1 MALYLGQTTESHASV
16 EALDGIER
24 RSIVSCRI
32 DSSRADIAARESR
45 DVDSVHGGLFYERA
59 FSFRF
64 VFQGERPSEQ
74 IPGMSKYW
82 LNVALLRVVLPL
94 VLAGCSI
101 WRPVGLSVVYLA
113 LMLYSPHVP
122 IPDAKTMVG
131 HTGHYLKTCI
141 GLSFL
146 TATSQFTFHVVLLA
160 LPAYGHFLHN
170 CELMEVVFRHIGF
183 VKLNQASSWEI
194 FFWLTPELIVLPTSV
209 AVYFLCRFLSQKSVV
224 DEEEDASLHR
234 NAEVPIKNADGTAK
248 IINFLG
254 RIGTYVVLASLC
266 IAASLKPSI
275 EGGFYFLVFLG
286 AATWWACN
294 KELRKGF
301 AVLCRIV
308 MAVVILHILALLTY
322 QNQVPQELI
331 PVNSTWQRYF
341 ALTPVYRTN
350 CTDPR
355 NVKYADNAN
364 WSIYGYCLRLFWLY
378 YVLALQARFLS
389 EKPKPIVNS
398 SFSPADERTP
408 LMRFGSGRTGL
419 LQDSTGSVIVQD
431 SHQDDNIQM
440 QSLSEAAPDE
450 QSGIIEHIIMAVYSI
465 FQLIIDS
472 SYLATN
478 IIMMTWSIMYHS
490 WTTFA
495 LLLWALVL
503 WMVPNKRVSM
513 MKWSPFI
520 VTYAMLLLLVQY
532 IYSMDLTEEE
542 LPTKINGITVAEI
555 GFIKADQLSRW
566 HLVVKCLFI
575 SMFWITMRQYTAER
589 TRQRRSSALRD
600 MVAPLH
606 VSVSTATTA
615 MNHEAPEIKSKF
627 MKDVGI
633 VLKKLLTKFW
643 IAVVAIMLF
652 ISGITGERMTVF
664 RIIYMSLFL
673 VLVITFQ
680 ISWTVWR
687 KMMYSFWIT
696 VIGYSVIMLILV
708 YTYQFHNFPKYWNY
722 LHIDEDLQKDIGLE
736 KYETKDLFV
745 RLLTP
750 TFFVIITVLQIH
762 YFHKDFLDVTDIEK
776 FGPEEI
782 PRVERSSLGHSPIS
796 TMPMSSPGEAFLVE
810 EDKTSVYSLRQ
821 LKQMSKLERVA
832 LFHKLVK
839 HVWNIYNYT
848 WLFLEIHMQKIIF
861 VSVMIFCVND
871 VCAINFV
878 FVLIT
883 VVIINSRRNVQICTA
898 NTIAAVIALLMV
910 AKMLYQI
917 QYIDHN
923 NWNVNCTRV
932 SPENQTQYG
941 SNNTMYNIAE
951 WFGIKKAE
959 PGQLAKLLKGYIGIL
974 VVTTFRKIIRIRQCF
989 HRKVH
994 NEPLDTPQIMFP
1006 SITREDADKGVPQCL
1021 KFLFNYGFYKFGM
1034 EVCLIGIVAL
1044 IGTRLDFYSVLY
1056 SMWLLLFFPL
1066 KRKTVSKI
1074 WPFFKIFAI
1083 ILIPVQYS
1091 FIVAPPT
1098 WFCIEYPWSESKTL
1112 RGLQE
1117 WMYLPDP
1124 DFPPNARKL
1133 MCDFILLMMI
1143 VRQSLVFQIE
1153 ERSTASGRE
1162 FPAGH
1167 NYSVYQNME
1176 KPNFVNPVKDYVSH
1190 IHSWLD
1196 IVKRGVLISLMWIT
1210 LSIMFLAGTEKNN
1223 LFSLGY
1229 LIGAFVFL
1237 WQGSD
1242 FYLRPVK
1249 TILRWWNLLIGYNV
1263 IVIFIKALLQGVG
1276 CVLID
1281 QLQVLTCPLIQLFGI
1296 TCLRKF
1302 QSEGDI
1308 PLEKFDCEVPQEDIG
1323 MVWDGLC
1330 FGFLLFQK
1338 RLFKSYYFFHIVDET
1353 KAMSILASRGAELLE
1368 ELHQKRIEVQE
1379 SVEKNVLQK
1388 LKFKMDKI
1396 KANQRKIQGPSYR
1409 EPQIHAVG
1417 AAPLARSSSESS
1429 CVSSG
1434 HTPPQGYQTPID
1446 EDEDKPPPLTPRAA
1460 SLLQAPTPN
1469 SAVMTVSLEGYLE
1482 PTRISFGSPPSSELN
1497 PRGPSPDETFPVFS
1511 PPPYDRGPRDR
1522 SLTSS
1527 IRHRRQSSFI
1537 GPPWMNGLQ
1546 TPRQSIVSITSRSP
1560 QSHHTYTLYPG
1571 TRPLYKV
1578 RAPKTNREAI
1588 RSGDYYMF
1596 DDLDD
1601 DDVTD
1606 LIPDTE
1612 SEKQEAKKRREDEK
1626 RGRRMTISELMNT
1639 LIKTDIEIA
1648 THVAMY
1654 GGTEKDALRL
1664 RRRSEPLTR
1673 KKSSMSYLS
1682 ARSETDTAVATDGGD
1697 KTSLTSADIE
1707 TEEKDTSTAEQDKTP
1722 EPTDDEYGE
1731 DKKADEKK
1739 TEEDEQKVS
1748 IGTYLKF
1755 LVVMINSTLTSMTRY
1770 LNRFSRDYRYIRKV
1784 LTKEKKVLKAK
1795 PDFRM
1800 GMRLGINQM
1809 WQPIPLMKGSSSG
1822 NTEESYDAGEGP
1834 SQSRPQEQSAL
1845 FSEISPI
1852 QHEDEGGQLSE
1863 VDQPPIIQLLASI
1876 WFGIL
1881 AHSCLLCY
1889 FMVFLHQIK
1898 NASVLSTPLP
1908 LMVFCWGSLTIPRPS
1923 KTFWVTLI
1931 AYTEA
1936 IVIVKCIFQLEVL
1949 PWNREASPNNPLFTP
1964 RIIGVERKHNYALWD
1979 LLLLLMVFFHRFMLK
1994 SLGQWTSPTLKPRKI
2009 IPSTLTVVPLKLPR
2023 PENRGQG
2030 ESTSLED
2037 EEAVV
2042 KTPRGRTLSLAAG
2055 QGESAQATDEY
2066 EKLVTVQGEVSP
2078 MQEEFNKA
2086 MNMTVKKYKEPM
2098 KNFFEK
2104 ILSPHGKEKTNV
2116 YAYMFLC
2123 DFFNFLLLIFGFS
2136 AFGTQQGDGG
2146 VTAYLQE
2153 NRVPMPFLLMLL
2165 LQFALIVIDRA
2176 LFLKKS
2182 IVGKLIFHY
2191 FLIFGVHVWMFFIL
2205 PSVTERQFN
2214 ERLPP
2219 QFWYMVKCFYL
2230 LLAAY
2235 QLRQG
2240 YPTRILGNFLCKK
2253 YSIVNYVLFKG
2264 FMLVPFLFELRAV
2277 MDWIWTDT
2285 SMTIMD
2291 WFKME
2296 DIFAN
2301 IYQIKCMR
2309 GVEADFPQPRGVKK
2323 QQMSKYLVGGGAL
2336 FFMIGLIWF
2345 PLLLFALGGTVGV
2358 SNLPYD
2364 VSMKIRIGPYEP
2376 IYSMSAQSSSIIGY
2390 TEADFVKFS
2399 NLYARDRPAVTFL
2412 ENYIHSDVAA
2422 VRLSGFS
2429 RKLWSISPPDLER
2442 LITELEDNSTTVV
2455 VHVEWTVSRK
2465 TDAKDATGITTK
2477 VRDIKL
2483 PPYEN
2488 NEFNPVRRTLADML
2502 SSKESMVHNGT
2513 IMLQHAFPKFLKVT
2527 GRTINL
2533 VPQLMRMPRW
2543 LDDNI
2548 EEEDHNYLHRNI
2560 SLHLSTDADCC
2571 ARQKWWIVKEV
2582 CNDTLYDQLLKR
2594 VPLNNCTYIMMFL
2607 FNDKTFP
2614 EGLSFISGFGI
2625 LGLYTTA
2632 VIVISQMMR
2641 KIVSDMAPK
2650 IMFDDLPYVDRIL
2663 RLCLDIYLVRE
2674 SGELCLEE
2682 DLFAKLI
2689 FLYRSP
2695 ETLIRWTRPP
2705 EEGERTDNEDQDDAD
2720 EDAAAAR
2727 GESNV

>member
-1 MALYLGQTTESHASV
+1 
-16 EALDGIER
+16 
-24 RSIVSCRI
+24 
-32 DSSRADIAARESR
+32 
-45 DVDSVHGGLFYERA
+45 
-59 FSFRF
+59 
-64 VFQGERPSEQ
+64 
-74 IPGMSKYW
+74 MSTYW
-82 LNVALLRVVLPL
+82 LNVALLRVVLPV
-94 VLAGCSI
+94 VLTGCII
-101 WRPVGLSVVYLA
+101 WRPVGLSLVYLA

-122 IPDAKTMVG
+122 IPDAKTMAG

-146 TATSQFTFHVVLLA
+146 TTTSQFTFHIVLLA
-160 LPAYGHFLHN
+160 LPTYGHFLQN
-170 CELMEVVFRHIGF
+170 CESMEVIFRHIGF
-183 VKLNQASSWEI
+183 VRLDSASVWEI
-194 FFWLTPELIVLPTSV
+194 FFWLTPELIILPTSTII
-209 AVYFLCRFLSQKSVV
+209 YFFCRFLSQTRVI
-224 DEEEDASLHR
+224 DEEDDASLNRH
-234 NAEVPIKNADGTAK
+234 NKASKKNADGTAK

-266 IAASLKPSI
+266 ITAALKPSV

-308 MAVVILHILALLTY
+308 MFVVVLHILALLTY

-341 ALTPVYRTN
+341 ALTPIYQTN
-350 CTDPR
+350 CSNPR
-355 NVKYADNAN
+355 DVWYTNDAN
-364 WSIYGYCLRLFWLY
+364 WLIYGYSLRLFWLY
-378 YVLALQARFLS
+378 FVLALQSQFLS
-389 EKPKPIVNS
+389 EKPNVAFTNEAFQAKKVKRLSGKLENLDTPLSRHVSIRRRTPSQRWQSARRKARKPIVNS
-398 SFSPADERTP
+398 SYPPVDERTP

-431 SHQDDNIQM
+431 GHQDDSIQM
-440 QSLSEAAPDE
+440 QSFSEAAPDE
-450 QSGIIEHIIMAVYSI
+450 QSGIIEHIVMAVYSI
-465 FQLIIDS
+465 FQLILNS

-503 WMVPNKRVSM
+503 WMVPNKRASM
-513 MKWSPFI
+513 MKCSPFI
-520 VTYAMLLLLVQY
+520 VFYAMLLLLAQF

-542 LPTKINGITVAEI
+542 LPTEVNGINMSEI
-555 GFIKADQLSRW
+555 GFSKANRLSRW

-589 TRQRRSSALRD
+589 SRQRRSSALRD

-652 ISGITGERMTVF
+652 ICGITGERMTVF

-680 ISWTVWR
+680 VSWTVWR
-687 KMMYSFWIT
+687 KMMYPFWLT

-708 YTYQFHNFPKYWNY
+708 YTYQFHNFPEYWNY
-722 LHIDEDLQKDIGLE
+722 LHIDKNLQMDIGLE

-762 YFHKDFLDVTDIEK
+762 YFHKDFLEVTNIER
-776 FGPEEI
+776 FGTEES
-782 PRVERSSLGHSPIS
+782 PRDKRSSLGHSPIL
-796 TMPMSSPGEAFLVE
+796 TIPPSSPGDVFLVE
-810 EDKTSVYSLRQ
+810 EDKEPTYTLGQ
-821 LKQMSKLERVA
+821 LKQMSKLERLA
-832 LFHKLVK
+832 LFRKIVEHIL
-839 HVWNIYNYT
+839 NFYNYT

-861 VSVMIFCVND
+861 ISVILFCVND

-878 FVLIT
+878 FV
-883 VVIINSRRNVQICTA
+883 VIAVTMINSRRNAQICTV
-898 NTIAAVIALLMV
+898 NVIAAIISLLMV
-910 AKMLYQI
+910 GKMLYQI
-917 QYIDHN
+917 QYIDHS
-923 NWNVNCTRV
+923 NWNVQCPGYAEDTLK
-932 SPENQTQYG
+932 QYG
-941 SNNTMYNIAE
+941 TNNTVYNIAE
-951 WFGIKKAE
+951 WFGIKKAQ
-959 PGQLAKLLKGYIGIL
+959 PGQLAELLKGYIGIL
-974 VVTTFRKIIRIRQCF
+974 VVTTLRKIIRIRQCF
-989 HRKVH
+989 YRKAH
-994 NEPLDTPQIMFP
+994 GEPLDTPQIMFP
-1006 SITREDADKGVPQCL
+1006 SITRETADKGLPECL
-1021 KFLFNYGFYKFGM
+1021 KFLFNYGFYKFGV
-1034 EVCLIGIVAL
+1034 EFCLIGIVAL

-1056 SMWLLLFFPL
+1056 SIWLLLFFSL
-1066 KRKTVSKI
+1066 KRTTISKI

-1083 ILIPVQYS
+1083 ILLPIQYS
-1091 FIVAPPT
+1091 FVVAPPF
-1098 WFCIEYPWSESKTL
+1098 WLCIDYPWHNSETL
-1112 RGLQE
+1112 RRLQE
-1117 WMYLPDP
+1117 WMYFPDP
-1124 DFPPNARKL
+1124 DFPPNPRKL
-1133 MCDFILLMMI
+1133 ICDFILLMMI
-1143 VRQSLVFQIE
+1143 VRQSLVFRIE
-1153 ERSTASGRE
+1153 QRNSVSGID

-1196 IVKRGVLISLMWIT
+1196 IVKRGVLMSLMWIT
-1210 LSIMFLAGTEKNN
+1210 LSIMFLAGTERTN

-1242 FYLRPVK
+1242 FYLRPVN
-1249 TILRWWNLLIGYNV
+1249 TILKWWNFLIGYNV
-1263 IVIFIKALLQGVG
+1263 VVIFSKALLQGVG
-1276 CVLID
+1276 CVLIK
-1281 QLQVLTCPLIQLFGI
+1281 QLHMLACPLIQLFGI

-1302 QSEGDI
+1302 RSSVTDMV
-1308 PLEKFDCEVPQEDIG
+1308 LDKFECEVPREDIG

-1330 FGFLLFQK
+1330 FGFLLLQK

-1368 ELHQKRIEVQE
+1368 ELHQNRIDIQDN
-1379 SVEKNVLQK
+1379 VEKNVLQK

-1409 EPQIHAVG
+1409 EPQTHKV
-1417 AAPLARSSSESS
+1417 
-1429 CVSSG
+1429 
-1434 HTPPQGYQTPID
+1434 D
-1446 EDEDKPPPLTPRAA
+1446 
-1460 SLLQAPTPN
+1460 
-1469 SAVMTVSLEGYLE
+1469 
-1482 PTRISFGSPPSSELN
+1482 
-1497 PRGPSPDETFPVFS
+1497 
-1511 PPPYDRGPRDR
+1511 
-1522 SLTSS
+1522 
-1527 IRHRRQSSFI
+1527 
-1537 GPPWMNGLQ
+1537 
-1546 TPRQSIVSITSRSP
+1546 
-1560 QSHHTYTLYPG
+1560 TLYPG
-1571 TRPLYKV
+1571 TRPLYRV

-1612 SEKQEAKKRREDEK
+1612 SEKREAESRREIEK

-1664 RRRSEPLTR
+1664 RRRSVPLTR

-1682 ARSETDTAVATDGGD
+1682 ARSEIDTAVTTDAGD
-1697 KTSLTSADIE
+1697 KTSIASADIV
-1707 TEEKDTSTAEQDKTP
+1707 TEEKDASIAEPEKTP
-1722 EPTDDEYGE
+1722 VPSDDEYRE
-1731 DKKADEKK
+1731 DKPDEKV
-1739 TEEDEQKVS
+1739 EEDEEGENVPMS
-1748 IGTYLKF
+1748 TYFKF
-1755 LVVMINSTLTSMTRY
+1755 FVVMINSTLTSMTKY

-1784 LTKEKKVLKAK
+1784 LTKEKMLLKAK

-1809 WQPIPLMKGSSSG
+1809 WQPIPLLKKGSANG

-1834 SQSRPQEQSAL
+1834 SQPQTQEQRKSSTLTVPHIRILAPSLERGLDMSSSSTL
-1845 FSEISPI
+1845 FSEISPV
-1852 QHEDEGGQLSE
+1852 QHDDEGGELSE
-1863 VDQPPIIQLLASI
+1863 VDQPPIIQLMASI
-1876 WFGIL
+1876 WFGVL

-1949 PWNREASPNNPLFTP
+1949 PWNRDAAPNNPLFTP
-1964 RIIGVERKHNYALWD
+1964 RIMGVERKHNYALWD

-1994 SLGQWTSPTLKPRKI
+1994 SLGQWTSPSLKPRKI
-2009 IPSTLTVVPLKLPR
+2009 IPSNLTIVSSKPP
-2023 PENRGQG
+2023 PEDKGQG
-2030 ESTSLED
+2030 ESVSRQNEAGDDAHVRTPKGRILNLNVTGEGEHIQTID
-2037 EEAVV
+2037 EH
-2042 KTPRGRTLSLAAG
+2042 
-2055 QGESAQATDEY
+2055 
-2066 EKLVTVQGEVSP
+2066 EKLVVVQGEEIHP
-2078 MQEEFNKA
+2078 LNEDFNKA
-2086 MNMTVKKYKEPM
+2086 MNMTVKKYAEPM
-2098 KNFFEK
+2098 KHFFEK
-2104 ILSPHGKEKTNV
+2104 ILSTTGKEKTNV

-2191 FLIFGVHVWMFFIL
+2191 CLIFGVHIWMFFIL

-2219 QFWYMVKCFYL
+2219 QIWYMVKCFYL

-2240 YPTRILGNFLCKK
+2240 YPTRILGNFLCKN

-2376 IYSMSAQSSSIIGY
+2376 IYSMSAQSSSIIEY
-2390 TEADFVKFS
+2390 TQNDFERFAH
-2399 NLYARDRPAVTFL
+2399 LYTRDRSAVTFL

-2429 RKLWSISPPDLER
+2429 RKLWSISPPDLDR
-2442 LITELEDNSTTVV
+2442 LIAELEDNSTTVV
-2455 VHVEWTVSRK
+2455 VRVEWTVSRK
-2465 TDAKDATGITTK
+2465 TDAKDASGITTK
-2477 VRDIKL
+2477 IRNIRLRPFVND
-2483 PPYEN
+2483 
-2488 NEFNPVRRTLADML
+2488 EFNPVRRTLANML
-2502 SSKESMVHNGT
+2502 SSDESTVHNGT
-2513 IMLQHAFPKFLKVT
+2513 ITLEHAFPKFLKVT
-2527 GRTINL
+2527 GRTTDV

-2543 LDDNI
+2543 IDEEEAEEDDN
-2548 EEEDHNYLHRNI
+2548 NLYRNI
-2560 SLHLSTDADCC
+2560 SIHLSTDADCC
-2571 ARQKWWIVKEV
+2571 ARQKWWVVREV
-2582 CNDTLYDQLLKR
+2582 CNDSLYDQLLNR
-2594 VPLNNCTYIMMFL
+2594 VPLNDCKYIMMFL

-2705 EEGERTDNEDQDDAD
+2705 EEGERTDNEDQDEVD
-2720 EDAAAAR
+2720 EDTAPQR
-2727 GESNV
+2727 GESRDASRRE

>member
-1 MALYLGQTTESHASV
+1 
-16 EALDGIER
+16 
-24 RSIVSCRI
+24 
-32 DSSRADIAARESR
+32 
-45 DVDSVHGGLFYERA
+45 
-59 FSFRF
+59 
-64 VFQGERPSEQ
+64 
-74 IPGMSKYW
+74 MSKYW

-94 VLAGCSI
+94 VLTGCTI
-101 WRPVGLSVVYLA
+101 WRPVGLSLVYLV
-113 LMLYSPHVP
+113 LTLYAPHVP
-122 IPDAKTMVG
+122 IPDSRTMAG
-131 HTGHYLKTCI
+131 HTGHYLKSCI

-146 TATSQFTFHVVLLA
+146 ATTIQVTFHIVLLA
-160 LPAYGHFLHN
+160 APSLRPFFQSCKL
-170 CELMEVVFRHIGF
+170 LEVIFRHIGL
-183 VKLNQASSWEI
+183 VKLISASVWEI
-194 FFWLTPELIVLPTSV
+194 FFWLVPDLIVLPASIV
-209 AVYFLCRFLSQKSVV
+209 VYLICRSLTQKPVP
-224 DEEEDASLHR
+224 DEEDDSSLHR
-234 NAEVPIKNADGTAK
+234 NTEASKKTVDGTVK

-266 IAASLKPSI
+266 ITASLKPSV

-301 AVLCRIV
+301 AILCRLV
-308 MAVVILHILALLTY
+308 MVVVTLHILALITY
-322 QNQVPQELI
+322 QNQLPQELL

-341 ALTPVYRTN
+341 ALTPIYQTN
-350 CTDPR
+350 CTDAK
-355 NVKYADNAN
+355 NVEYTEDAD
-364 WSIYGYCLRLFWLY
+364 WLIYGYFLRLFWLY
-378 YVLALQARFLS
+378 YVLALQSQFLS
-389 EKPKPIVNS
+389 KKPKPNVIS
-398 SFSPADERTP
+398 SYPPADERTP

-431 SHQDDNIQM
+431 GHQDDNIQM
-440 QSLSEAAPDE
+440 QSLTAPDE

-465 FQLIIDS
+465 FQLIINS

-503 WMVPNKRVSM
+503 WMVPNKRASM
-513 MKWSPFI
+513 MKCSPFI
-520 VTYAMLLLLVQY
+520 VFYAMFLLLVQY
-532 IYSMDLTEEE
+532 VYSMDLTEEE
-542 LPTKINGITVAEI
+542 LPTEVNGINMSEI
-555 GFIKADQLSRW
+555 GFSKADQLSRW

-633 VLKKLLTKFW
+633 LLKRLLTKFW

-652 ISGITGERMTVF
+652 ICGITGERMTVF

-687 KMMYSFWIT
+687 KMMYPFWLT
-696 VIGYSVIMLILV
+696 VIGYSVVMLILV
-708 YTYQFHNFPKYWNY
+708 YTYQFHNFPEYWNY
-722 LHIDEDLQKDIGLE
+722 LHIDENLQMDIGLE

-762 YFHKDFLDVTDIEK
+762 YFHKDFLKVTNIDK
-776 FGPEEI
+776 FGTDES
-782 PRVERSSLGHSPIS
+782 PRVERSSLGHSPILA
-796 TMPMSSPGEAFLVE
+796 MPTSSPGEIFLVE
-810 EDKTSVYSLRQ
+810 EEKETVYTLGQ
-821 LKQMSKLERVA
+821 LKHMSRLERIA
-832 LFHKLVK
+832 LFHQIMEQL
-839 HVWNIYNYT
+839 WNLYNYT

-861 VSVMIFCVND
+861 ISVMLFCVND
-871 VCAINFV
+871 VCALNFV
-878 FVLIT
+878 FVLIL
-883 VVIINSRRNVQICTA
+883 VIMINSRRNVQICTA
-898 NTIAAVIALLMV
+898 NTIAAIIALLMV
-910 AKMLYQI
+910 VKMLYQI

-923 NWNVNCTRV
+923 NWNVNCTGHTR
-932 SPENQTQYG
+932 EGQDNYG

-959 PGQLAKLLKGYIGIL
+959 PGHLAELLKGYIGII
-974 VVTTFRKIIRIRQCF
+974 VVTTLRKIIRIRQCF
-989 HRKVH
+989 YRKAQ
-994 NEPLDTPQIMFP
+994 NEPLDTPQVMFP

-1021 KFLFNYGFYKFGM
+1021 KFLFNYGFYKFGV
-1034 EVCLIGIVAL
+1034 EFCLIGIVAL

-1056 SMWLLLFFPL
+1056 SIWLLLFFSL
-1066 KRKTVSKI
+1066 KRRTISKI
-1074 WPFFKIFAI
+1074 WPVFKFFGI
-1083 ILIPVQYS
+1083 ILLPVQYC
-1091 FIVAPPT
+1091 FVVAPPS
-1098 WFCIEYPWSESKTL
+1098 WLCIEYPWSESATL
-1112 RGLQE
+1112 RRFQE
-1117 WMYLPDP
+1117 WMYFPDP

-1133 MCDFILLMMI
+1133 MCDFILLLMV

-1153 ERSTASGRE
+1153 ERSTASGVE

-1167 NYSVYQNME
+1167 NYSVYNSME
-1176 KPNFVNPVKDYVSH
+1176 NPNFVNPVKDYVSH
-1190 IHSWLD
+1190 IHNWLD
-1196 IVKRGVLISLMWIT
+1196 IVKRGVLISLMWVT
-1210 LSIMFLAGTEKNN
+1210 LSIMFLAGTERTN

-1249 TILRWWNLLIGYNV
+1249 TILKWWNLLIGYNIV
-1263 IVIFIKALLQGVG
+1263 VIFSKALLQGVG
-1276 CVLID
+1276 CVLIK
-1281 QLQVLTCPLIQLFGI
+1281 QLHVLACPLIQLFGI

-1302 QSEGDI
+1302 RSSVSDI
-1308 PLEKFDCEVPQEDIG
+1308 ILEKFDCEVPPEDIG

-1368 ELHQKRIEVQE
+1368 ELHQKRIEIQE
-1379 SVEKNVLQK
+1379 NVEKNVLQK

-1409 EPQIHAVG
+1409 EPQTHKV
-1417 AAPLARSSSESS
+1417 
-1429 CVSSG
+1429 
-1434 HTPPQGYQTPID
+1434 D
-1446 EDEDKPPPLTPRAA
+1446 
-1460 SLLQAPTPN
+1460 
-1469 SAVMTVSLEGYLE
+1469 
-1482 PTRISFGSPPSSELN
+1482 
-1497 PRGPSPDETFPVFS
+1497 
-1511 PPPYDRGPRDR
+1511 
-1522 SLTSS
+1522 
-1527 IRHRRQSSFI
+1527 
-1537 GPPWMNGLQ
+1537 
-1546 TPRQSIVSITSRSP
+1546 
-1560 QSHHTYTLYPG
+1560 TLYPG
-1571 TRPLYKV
+1571 TRPLYRV
-1578 RAPKTNREAI
+1578 RVPKTNREAI

-1612 SEKQEAKKRREDEK
+1612 SEKKEAEERREAER

-1664 RRRSEPLTR
+1664 RRRSVPLTR

-1682 ARSETDTAVATDGGD
+1682 ARSETDTAVATDGAD
-1697 KTSLTSADIE
+1697 KTSITSGDIE
-1707 TEEKDTSTAEQDKTP
+1707 TEEKDATLPEPDKTP
-1722 EPTDDEYGE
+1722 RASDDEDKE
-1731 DKKADEKK
+1731 DKTDGKE
-1739 TEEDEQKVS
+1739 TEEEEKKVS
-1748 IGTYLKF
+1748 IGTYF
-1755 LVVMINSTLTSMTRY
+1755 TFVMVIVNSTLTSMTKY

-1809 WQPIPLMKGSSSG
+1809 WQPIPLMRKGSSSG
-1822 NTEESYDAGEGP
+1822 NTEDSHDAGEGP
-1834 SQSRPQEQSAL
+1834 SQPRPQGQSAL
-1845 FSEISPI
+1845 FSEISPV
-1852 QHEDEGGQLSE
+1852 QHDDEGGGLTE

-1949 PWNREASPNNPLFTP
+1949 PWNRDAAPNNPLFTP
-1964 RIIGVERKHNYALWD
+1964 RIMGVERKHNYALWD

-1994 SLGQWTSPTLKPRKI
+1994 SLGQWTSPSLKPRKI
-2009 IPSTLTVVPLKLPR
+2009 IPSNMTIVPSKHP

-2030 ESTSLED
+2030 EPVTLQN
-2037 EEAVV
+2037 EAGDGTRVR
-2042 KTPRGRTLSLAAG
+2042 TPRGRILNLHGVGEG
-2055 QGESAQATDEY
+2055 QNVQTSDEY
-2066 EKLVTVQGEVSP
+2066 EQLVAVRGEEVSP
-2078 MQEEFNKA
+2078 LNEEFNKA
-2086 MNMTVKKYKEPM
+2086 MNMTFNKYMEPM
-2098 KNFFEK
+2098 KNFFQK
-2104 ILSPHGKEKTNV
+2104 ILSPLGKEKTNV

-2182 IVGKLIFHY
+2182 ILGKLIFHY
-2191 FLIFGVHVWMFFIL
+2191 FLIFGVHIWMFFIL
-2205 PSVTERQFN
+2205 PSVTERRFN

-2219 QFWYMVKCFYL
+2219 QIWYMVKCFYL

-2285 SMTIMD
+2285 SMSIMD

-2364 VSMKIRIGPYEP
+2364 VSMRIRIGPYEP
-2376 IYSMSAQSSSIIGY
+2376 IYSMSAQSSSIIEYSDSDY
-2390 TEADFVKFS
+2390 TRFT
-2399 NLYARDRPAVTFL
+2399 NLYTRDRPAVTFL

-2465 TDAKDATGITTK
+2465 TDAKDASGITTK
-2477 VRDIKL
+2477 VQDIKL
-2483 PPYEN
+2483 PPFEN
-2488 NEFNPVRRTLADML
+2488 DEFNPVRQTLANML
-2502 SSKESMVHNGT
+2502 SSNNSTVHNGT
-2513 IMLQHAFPKFLKVT
+2513 ITLQYAFPKFLKVT
-2527 GRTINL
+2527 GRTTVV

-2543 LDDNI
+2543 LDDEV
-2548 EEEDHNYLHRNI
+2548 EEEDVNRLFRNI
-2560 SLHLSTDADCC
+2560 SLHLSTDAECC

-2582 CNDTLYDQLLKR
+2582 CNDTLYDQLLSR
-2594 VPLNNCTYIMMFL
+2594 VPLNDCKYIMMFL

-2705 EEGERTDNEDQDDAD
+2705 EEGEKTDNEDQDDAE
-2720 EDAAAAR
+2720 EDNTGQGR
-2727 GESNV
+2727 ESREISL

>member
-1 MALYLGQTTESHASV
+1 
-16 EALDGIER
+16 
-24 RSIVSCRI
+24 
-32 DSSRADIAARESR
+32 
-45 DVDSVHGGLFYERA
+45 
-59 FSFRF
+59 
-64 VFQGERPSEQ
+64 
-74 IPGMSKYW
+74 MSKYW

-94 VLAGCSI
+94 VLTGCII
-101 WRPVGLSVVYLA
+101 WRPVGLSLVYLA

-122 IPDAKTMVG
+122 VPDAKTMAG

-146 TATSQFTFHVVLLA
+146 TAVSQLTFHIVLLA

-170 CELMEVVFRHIGF
+170 CESMEMIFRHIGF
-183 VKLNQASSWEI
+183 VRLDSASAWEI
-194 FFWLTPELIVLPTSV
+194 FFWLTPELIVLPTSIM
-209 AVYFLCRFLSQKSVV
+209 VYLICRFLSRRNVT
-224 DEEEDASLHR
+224 DEEDDASLHR
-234 NAEVPIKNADGTAK
+234 NAEAAKKSADSTAK

-266 IAASLKPSI
+266 ITAALKPSV

-301 AVLCRIV
+301 AILCRVV
-308 MAVVILHILALLTY
+308 MVIVILHILALLSY

-341 ALTPVYRTN
+341 ALSPVYQTN

-355 NVKYADNAN
+355 DVEYTTDAN
-364 WSIYGYCLRLFWLY
+364 WLIYGYFLRLFWLY
-378 YVLALQARFLS
+378 YVLALQSQFLS
-389 EKPKPIVNS
+389 KKPNVAFTNEAFQAKKVKRLSGKLENLDTPLSRHVSIRR
-398 SFSPADERTP
+398 RTP
-408 LMRFGSGRTGL
+408 SQRWQSARRKARLMRFGSGRTGL

-431 SHQDDNIQM
+431 GHQDDNIQM
-440 QSLSEAAPDE
+440 QSLSEATPDE

-465 FQLIIDS
+465 FQLIINS

-495 LLLWALVL
+495 LLLWALIL
-503 WMVPNKRVSM
+503 WMVPNKRASM
-513 MKWSPFI
+513 MKCSPFI
-520 VTYAMLLLLVQY
+520 VIYAMLLLLVQY

-542 LPTKINGITVAEI
+542 LPTKINGISVSEI
-555 GFIKADQLSRW
+555 GFSKSEQLSRW

-606 VSVSTATTA
+606 VSVSTATAA

-633 VLKKLLTKFW
+633 LLKKLLTKFW

-673 VLVITFQ
+673 VLIITFQ

-687 KMMYSFWIT
+687 KMMYTFWIT

-708 YTYQFHNFPKYWNY
+708 YTYQFHNFPEYWNY

-736 KYETKDLFV
+736 IYETKDLFV

-762 YFHKDFLDVTDIEK
+762 YFHKDFLEVTDIEK
-776 FGPEEI
+776 FGTEES
-782 PRVERSSLGHSPIS
+782 PRIERSSLGHSPIL
-796 TMPMSSPGEAFLVE
+796 TMPPSSPGEVFLVE
-810 EDKTSVYSLRQ
+810 EEKEHIYSLRQ
-821 LKQMSKLERVA
+821 LKEMSKLERLQLLHNVMQQ
-832 LFHKLVK
+832 LL
-839 HVWNIYNYT
+839 NLYNYT
-848 WLFLEIHMQKIIF
+848 WLFFEIHMQKIIF
-861 VSVMIFCVND
+861 ISVMIFCVND

-878 FVLIT
+878 FVLIL
-883 VVIINSRRNVQICTA
+883 VIMINSRRNVQICTA
-898 NTIAAVIALLMV
+898 NTIAAIIAILMV
-910 AKMLYQI
+910 VKMLYQI

-923 NWNVNCTRV
+923 NWNINCTKFP
-932 SPENQTQYG
+932 SENQTQYG

-951 WFGIKKAE
+951 WFGIKKGE
-959 PGQLAKLLKGYIGIL
+959 PGHLAELLKGYIGIL
-974 VVTTFRKIIRIRQCF
+974 VVTTLRKIIRIRQCF
-989 HRKVH
+989 YRKAH
-994 NEPLDTPQIMFP
+994 SKPLDTPQVMFP

-1021 KFLFNYGFYKFGM
+1021 KFLFNYGFYKFGV
-1034 EVCLIGIVAL
+1034 EFCLIGIVAL

-1056 SMWLLLFFPL
+1056 SIWLLLFFSL
-1066 KRKTVSKI
+1066 RRKAISRI
-1074 WPFFKIFAI
+1074 WPFFKFFGI
-1083 ILIPVQYS
+1083 ILLPIQYS
-1091 FIVAPPT
+1091 FVVAPPS

-1133 MCDFILLMMI
+1133 MCDFILLMMV

-1153 ERSTASGRE
+1153 ERSTATNRE

-1167 NYSVYQNME
+1167 NYSVYENME
-1176 KPNFVNPVKDYVSH
+1176 KPNFINPVKDYVSH
-1190 IHSWLD
+1190 IHCWLD
-1196 IVKRGVLISLMWIT
+1196 IIKRGVLISLMWVT
-1210 LSIMFLAGTEKNN
+1210 LSIMFLAGTERTN

-1249 TILRWWNLLIGYNV
+1249 TILKWWNLLIGYNV
-1263 IVIFIKALLQGVG
+1263 VVIFSKALLQGVG
-1276 CVLID
+1276 CVLIE
-1281 QLQVLTCPLIQLFGI
+1281 QLQVLACPLIQLFGI

-1302 QSEGDI
+1302 RSSVSDI
-1308 PLEKFDCEVPQEDIG
+1308 VLEKLDCEVPQEDIG

-1330 FGFLLFQK
+1330 FGFLLLQK

-1368 ELHQKRIEVQE
+1368 ELHQKRIEIQE
-1379 SVEKNVLQK
+1379 NVEKNVLQK

-1409 EPQIHAVG
+1409 EPQIHAV
-1417 AAPLARSSSESS
+1417 
-1429 CVSSG
+1429 
-1434 HTPPQGYQTPID
+1434 D
-1446 EDEDKPPPLTPRAA
+1446 
-1460 SLLQAPTPN
+1460 
-1469 SAVMTVSLEGYLE
+1469 
-1482 PTRISFGSPPSSELN
+1482 
-1497 PRGPSPDETFPVFS
+1497 
-1511 PPPYDRGPRDR
+1511 
-1522 SLTSS
+1522 
-1527 IRHRRQSSFI
+1527 
-1537 GPPWMNGLQ
+1537 
-1546 TPRQSIVSITSRSP
+1546 
-1560 QSHHTYTLYPG
+1560 TLYPG
-1571 TRPLYKV
+1571 TRPLYRV
-1578 RAPKTNREAI
+1578 RAPKTNREAV

-1612 SEKQEAKKRREDEK
+1612 SEKKEAEKRHEAEK
-1626 RGRRMTISELMNT
+1626 RGRRMTISE
-1639 LIKTDIEIA
+1639 A
-1648 THVAMY
+1648 A
-1654 GGTEKDALRL
+1654 
-1664 RRRSEPLTR
+1664 
-1673 KKSSMSYLS
+1673 
-1682 ARSETDTAVATDGGD
+1682 D
-1697 KTSLTSADIE
+1697 KTSLASADTE
-1707 TEEKDTSTAEQDKTP
+1707 TDEKDAAAAERDKTP
-1722 EPTDDEYGE
+1722 VPTDDEYGE
-1731 DKKADEKK
+1731 DKPDEKEE
-1739 TEEDEQKVS
+1739 TQEDEQKVS
-1748 IGTYLKF
+1748 IATYFKF
-1755 LVVMINSTLTSMTRY
+1755 IIVMVNSTLTSMTKY

-1784 LTKEKKVLKAK
+1784 LTKEKKVLKTK

-1800 GMRLGINQM
+1800 GMRLGITQI
-1809 WQPIPLMKGSSSG
+1809 WQPIPVMKQGSTNG
-1822 NTEESYDAGEGP
+1822 NAEESYDAGEGP
-1834 SQSRPQEQSAL
+1834 NQPRPQEERKSSSLMVPHIRILAPSLERGLDISSSSSL
-1845 FSEISPI
+1845 FSEISPV
-1852 QHEDEGGQLSE
+1852 QHDDEGGALSE

-1876 WFGIL
+1876 WFGVL

-1923 KTFWVTLI
+1923 KTFWITLI

-1949 PWNREASPNNPLFTP
+1949 PWNRDAAPNNPLFTP
-1964 RIIGVERKHNYALWD
+1964 RIMGVERKHNYALWD

-1994 SLGQWTSPTLKPRKI
+1994 SLGQWTSPSLKPRKI
-2009 IPSTLTVVPLKLPR
+2009 IPSTLTVVPAKPPP

-2030 ESTSLED
+2030 ESASLQ
-2037 EEAVV
+2037 EEEGGSTVR
-2042 KTPRGRTLSLAAG
+2042 TPKGATLNLRAAG
-2055 QGESAQATDEY
+2055 EGENAQATNEY
-2066 EKLVTVQGEVSP
+2066 EKLVAVQGEEISP
-2078 MQEEFNKA
+2078 MNEEFNKA
-2086 MNMTVKKYKEPM
+2086 MNMTVNKYKEPM
-2098 KNFFEK
+2098 KDFFQK
-2104 ILSPHGKEKTNV
+2104 ILSPVSKEKTNV

-2191 FLIFGVHVWMFFIL
+2191 FLIFGVHIWMFFIL

-2219 QFWYMVKCFYL
+2219 QIWYMVKCFYL

-2253 YSIVNYVLFKG
+2253 YSIVNYVLFKV

-2309 GVEADFPQPRGVKK
+2309 GVETDFPQPRGVKK
-2323 QQMSKYLVGGGAL
+2323 KQMSKYLIGGGAL

-2376 IYSMSAQSSSIIGY
+2376 IYSMSAQSSSIIEY
-2390 TEADFVKFS
+2390 DETDFTRFS

-2429 RKLWSISPPDLER
+2429 RKLWSISPPDLDR

-2455 VHVEWTVSRK
+2455 IHVEWTVSRK
-2465 TDAKDATGITTK
+2465 TDAKDASGITTQ

-2488 NEFNPVRRTLADML
+2488 NEFNPVRRTLANML
-2502 SSKESMVHNGT
+2502 SSNDSTVHNGT
-2513 IMLQHAFPKFLKVT
+2513 ITLQYAFPKFLKVT
-2527 GRTINL
+2527 GRTTDV
-2533 VPQLMRMPRW
+2533 VPQLMRMPKW
-2543 LDDNI
+2543 LDDNV
-2548 EEEDHNYLHRNI
+2548 EEDDENHLYRDV

-2594 VPLNNCTYIMMFL
+2594 VPLNNCKYIMMFL

-2641 KIVSDMAPK
+2641 KVVSDMAPK

-2705 EEGERTDNEDQDDAD
+2705 EEGERTDNEDQDDVD
-2720 EDAAAAR
+2720 EDAVAPR
-2727 GESNV
+2727 GESRDVSRRE

>member
-1 MALYLGQTTESHASV
+1 
-16 EALDGIER
+16 
-24 RSIVSCRI
+24 
-32 DSSRADIAARESR
+32 
-45 DVDSVHGGLFYERA
+45 
-59 FSFRF
+59 
-64 VFQGERPSEQ
+64 
-74 IPGMSKYW
+74 MSKYW

-94 VLAGCSI
+94 VLTGCII
-101 WRPVGLSVVYLA
+101 WRPVGLSLVYLA

-122 IPDAKTMVG
+122 VPDAKTMAG

-146 TATSQFTFHVVLLA
+146 TAVSQLTFHIVLLA
-160 LPAYGHFLHN
+160 LPTYGHFLHN
-170 CELMEVVFRHIGF
+170 CESMEMIFRHIGF
-183 VKLNQASSWEI
+183 VRLDSASAWEI
-194 FFWLTPELIVLPTSV
+194 FFWLTPELIVLPTSIM
-209 AVYFLCRFLSQKSVV
+209 VYLICRFLSRKNVT
-224 DEEEDASLHR
+224 DEEDDASLHR
-234 NAEVPIKNADGTAK
+234 NAEAAKKSADSTAK

-266 IAASLKPSI
+266 ITAALKPSV

-301 AVLCRIV
+301 AILCRIV
-308 MAVVILHILALLTY
+308 MVVVILHILALLSY

-341 ALTPVYRTN
+341 ALSPVYQTN

-355 NVKYADNAN
+355 DVEYTTDAD
-364 WSIYGYCLRLFWLY
+364 WLIYGYFLRLFWLY
-378 YVLALQARFLS
+378 YVLALQSQFLS
-389 EKPKPIVNS
+389 KKPNVAFTNEAFQAKKVKRLSGKLENLDTPLSRHVSIRR
-398 SFSPADERTP
+398 RTP
-408 LMRFGSGRTGL
+408 SQRWQSARRKARLMRFGSGRTGL

-431 SHQDDNIQM
+431 GHQDDNIQM
-440 QSLSEAAPDE
+440 QSLSEATPDE

-465 FQLIIDS
+465 FQLIINS

-495 LLLWALVL
+495 LLLWALIL
-503 WMVPNKRVSM
+503 WMVPNKRASM
-513 MKWSPFI
+513 MKCSPFI
-520 VTYAMLLLLVQY
+520 VIYAMLLLLVQY

-542 LPTKINGITVAEI
+542 LPTKINGISVSEI
-555 GFIKADQLSRW
+555 GFSKSEQLSRW

-606 VSVSTATTA
+606 VSVSTATAA

-633 VLKKLLTKFW
+633 LLKKLLTKFW

-673 VLVITFQ
+673 VLIITFQ

-687 KMMYSFWIT
+687 KMMYTFWIT

-708 YTYQFHNFPKYWNY
+708 YTYQFHNFPEYWNY

-736 KYETKDLFV
+736 IYETKDLFV

-762 YFHKDFLDVTDIEK
+762 YFHKDFLEVTDIEK
-776 FGPEEI
+776 FGTEES
-782 PRVERSSLGHSPIS
+782 PRVERSSLGHSPIL
-796 TMPMSSPGEAFLVE
+796 TMPPSSPGEVFLVE
-810 EDKTSVYSLRQ
+810 EEKEHIYSLRQ
-821 LKQMSKLERVA
+821 LKEMSKLERLQ
-832 LFHKLVK
+832 LFHKVIQQFL
-839 HVWNIYNYT
+839 NFYNYT

-878 FVLIT
+878 FVLIL
-883 VVIINSRRNVQICTA
+883 VIMINSRRNVQICTA
-898 NTIAAVIALLMV
+898 NTIAAIIAILMV
-910 AKMLYQI
+910 VKMLYQI

-923 NWNVNCTRV
+923 NWNINCTKFP
-932 SPENQTQYG
+932 SENQTQYG

-951 WFGIKKAE
+951 WFGIKKGE
-959 PGQLAKLLKGYIGIL
+959 PGHLAELLKGYIGIL
-974 VVTTFRKIIRIRQCF
+974 VVTTLRKIIRIRQCF
-989 HRKVH
+989 YRKAH
-994 NEPLDTPQIMFP
+994 SEPLDTPQVMFP

-1021 KFLFNYGFYKFGM
+1021 KFLFNYGFYKFGV
-1034 EVCLIGIVAL
+1034 EFCLIGIVAL

-1056 SMWLLLFFPL
+1056 SIWLLLFFSL
-1066 KRKTVSKI
+1066 RRKAISRI
-1074 WPFFKIFAI
+1074 WPFFKFFGI
-1083 ILIPVQYS
+1083 ILLPIQYS
-1091 FIVAPPT
+1091 FVVAPPS

-1133 MCDFILLMMI
+1133 MCDFILLMMV

-1153 ERSTASGRE
+1153 ERSTATNRE

-1167 NYSVYQNME
+1167 NYSVYENME

-1190 IHSWLD
+1190 IHCWLD
-1196 IVKRGVLISLMWIT
+1196 IIKRGVLISLMWVT
-1210 LSIMFLAGTEKNN
+1210 LSIMFLAGTERTN

-1249 TILRWWNLLIGYNV
+1249 TILKWWNLLIGYNV
-1263 IVIFIKALLQGVG
+1263 VVIFFKALLQGVG
-1276 CVLID
+1276 CVLIE
-1281 QLQVLTCPLIQLFGI
+1281 QLQVLACPLIQLFGI

-1302 QSEGDI
+1302 RSSVSDI
-1308 PLEKFDCEVPQEDIG
+1308 VLEKLDCEVPQEDIG

-1330 FGFLLFQK
+1330 FGFLLLQK

-1368 ELHQKRIEVQE
+1368 ELHQKRIEIQE
-1379 SVEKNVLQK
+1379 NVEKNVLQK

-1409 EPQIHAVG
+1409 EPQIHAV
-1417 AAPLARSSSESS
+1417 
-1429 CVSSG
+1429 
-1434 HTPPQGYQTPID
+1434 D
-1446 EDEDKPPPLTPRAA
+1446 
-1460 SLLQAPTPN
+1460 
-1469 SAVMTVSLEGYLE
+1469 
-1482 PTRISFGSPPSSELN
+1482 
-1497 PRGPSPDETFPVFS
+1497 
-1511 PPPYDRGPRDR
+1511 
-1522 SLTSS
+1522 
-1527 IRHRRQSSFI
+1527 
-1537 GPPWMNGLQ
+1537 
-1546 TPRQSIVSITSRSP
+1546 
-1560 QSHHTYTLYPG
+1560 TLYPG
-1571 TRPLYKV
+1571 TRPLYRV
-1578 RAPKTNREAI
+1578 RAPKTNREAV

-1612 SEKQEAKKRREDEK
+1612 SEKQEAEKRHEVEK

-1664 RRRSEPLTR
+1664 RRRSVPLTR

-1682 ARSETDTAVATDGGD
+1682 ARSETDTAVATDAAD
-1697 KTSLTSADIE
+1697 KTSLASADTE
-1707 TEEKDTSTAEQDKTP
+1707 TGEKDAAATERDKTP
-1722 EPTDDEYGE
+1722 VPTDDEYGE
-1731 DKKADEKK
+1731 DKPDEKQE
-1739 TEEDEQKVS
+1739 TQEDEQKVS
-1748 IGTYLKF
+1748 IATYFKF
-1755 LVVMINSTLTSMTRY
+1755 IIVMINSTLTSMTKY

-1784 LTKEKKVLKAK
+1784 LTKEKKVLKTK

-1800 GMRLGINQM
+1800 GMRLGITQI
-1809 WQPIPLMKGSSSG
+1809 WQPIPLMKQGS
-1822 NTEESYDAGEGP
+1822 
-1834 SQSRPQEQSAL
+1834 L
-1845 FSEISPI
+1845 FSEISPV
-1852 QHEDEGGQLSE
+1852 QHDDEGGALSE

-1923 KTFWVTLI
+1923 KTFWITLI

-1949 PWNREASPNNPLFTP
+1949 PWNRDAAPNNPLFTP
-1964 RIIGVERKHNYALWD
+1964 RIMGVERKHNYALWD

-1994 SLGQWTSPTLKPRKI
+1994 SLGQWTSPSLKPRKI
-2009 IPSTLTVVPLKLPR
+2009 IPSTLTAVPAKPPP

-2030 ESTSLED
+2030 ESVSLR
-2037 EEAVV
+2037 EEEGGSTVR
-2042 KTPRGRTLSLAAG
+2042 TPKGATLNLRAAG
-2055 QGESAQATDEY
+2055 EGENAQTTNEY
-2066 EKLVTVQGEVSP
+2066 EKLVAVQGEEINP
-2078 MQEEFNKA
+2078 TNEEFNKA
-2086 MNMTVKKYKEPM
+2086 MNMTVNKYKEPM
-2098 KNFFEK
+2098 KDFFQK
-2104 ILSPHGKEKTNV
+2104 ILSPVSKEKTNV

-2191 FLIFGVHVWMFFIL
+2191 FLIFGVHIWMFFIL

-2219 QFWYMVKCFYL
+2219 QIWYMVKCFYL

-2253 YSIVNYVLFKG
+2253 YSIVNYVLFKV

-2309 GVEADFPQPRGVKK
+2309 GVETDFPQPRGVKK

-2376 IYSMSAQSSSIIGY
+2376 IYSMSAQSSSIIEY
-2390 TEADFVKFS
+2390 DETDFTRFS

-2429 RKLWSISPPDLER
+2429 RKLWSISPPDLDR

-2455 VHVEWTVSRK
+2455 IHVEWTVSRK
-2465 TDAKDATGITTK
+2465 TDAKDASGITTQ

-2488 NEFNPVRRTLADML
+2488 NEFNPVRRTLANML
-2502 SSKESMVHNGT
+2502 SSNDSTVHNGT
-2513 IMLQHAFPKFLKVT
+2513 ITLQYAFPKFLKVT
-2527 GRTINL
+2527 GRTTDV
-2533 VPQLMRMPRW
+2533 VPQLMRMPKW
-2543 LDDNI
+2543 LDDNV
-2548 EEEDHNYLHRNI
+2548 EEEDENHLYRDV

-2594 VPLNNCTYIMMFL
+2594 VPLNDCKYIMMFL

-2705 EEGERTDNEDQDDAD
+2705 EEGERTDNEDQDDVD
-2720 EDAAAAR
+2720 EDAEAPR
-2727 GESNV
+2727 GESRDVSRRE

>member
-1 MALYLGQTTESHASV
+1 
-16 EALDGIER
+16 
-24 RSIVSCRI
+24 
-32 DSSRADIAARESR
+32 
-45 DVDSVHGGLFYERA
+45 
-59 FSFRF
+59 
-64 VFQGERPSEQ
+64 
-74 IPGMSKYW
+74 MSKYW
-82 LNVALLRVVLPL
+82 LNVALLRVVLPV
-94 VLAGCSI
+94 VLTGCII
-101 WRPVGLSVVYLA
+101 WRPVGLSLVYLA

-122 IPDAKTMVG
+122 IPDAKTMAG

-146 TATSQFTFHVVLLA
+146 TATSQITFHIVLLA
-160 LPAYGHFLHN
+160 LPTYGHFLQN
-170 CELMEVVFRHIGF
+170 CESMEVIFRHIGF
-183 VKLNQASSWEI
+183 VRLDSASVWEI

-209 AVYFLCRFLSQKSVV
+209 IVYFTCRFLSQTRVI
-224 DEEEDASLHR
+224 DEEHNASLHR
-234 NAEVPIKNADGTAK
+234 HNKASKKNVDGTAK

-266 IAASLKPSI
+266 ITAALKPSI

-301 AVLCRIV
+301 AVLCRFV
-308 MAVVILHILALLTY
+308 MFVVVLHIITLLSY

-350 CTDPR
+350 CSDPR
-355 NVKYADNAN
+355 DVRYTDDAD
-364 WSIYGYCLRLFWLY
+364 WLIYGYCLRLFWLY
-378 YVLALQARFLS
+378 YVLALQSQFLS
-389 EKPKPIVNS
+389 KKPAFQAKKVKRLSGKLENLDTPLSRHVSIRRRTPSQRWQSARRKARLIVNS
-398 SFSPADERTP
+398 SYPPVDERTP

-431 SHQDDNIQM
+431 GHQDDSIQM

-450 QSGIIEHIIMAVYSI
+450 QSGIIEHVIMAVYSI
-465 FQLIIDS
+465 FQLILNS

-503 WMVPNKRVSM
+503 WMVPNKRASM
-513 MKWSPFI
+513 MKCSPFI
-520 VTYAMLLLLVQY
+520 VCYAMLLLLMQF

-542 LPTKINGITVAEI
+542 LPTEINGINMSEI
-555 GFIKADQLSRW
+555 GFSKADRLSRW

-589 TRQRRSSALRD
+589 SNQRRSSALRD

-633 VLKKLLTKFW
+633 VLKNLLTKFW

-652 ISGITGERMTVF
+652 ICGITGERMTVF

-687 KMMYSFWIT
+687 KMMYPFWIT

-708 YTYQFHNFPKYWNY
+708 YTYQFHNFPEYWNY
-722 LHIDEDLQKDIGLE
+722 LHIDKNLQMDIGLE

-762 YFHKDFLDVTDIEK
+762 YFHKDFLEVTNIER
-776 FGPEEI
+776 FGTEES
-782 PRVERSSLGHSPIS
+782 PRDKRSSLGHSPIL
-796 TMPMSSPGEAFLVE
+796 TLPPSSPGDVFLVE
-810 EDKTSVYSLRQ
+810 EDKEPMYTLGQ
-821 LKQMSKLERVA
+821 LKQMSKLERLA
-832 LFHKLVK
+832 LFRKIVE
-839 HVWNIYNYT
+839 HVLNLYNYT

-861 VSVMIFCVND
+861 ISVMLFCVND

-878 FVLIT
+878 FV
-883 VVIINSRRNVQICTA
+883 VIAVTMINSRRNVQICTL
-898 NTIAAVIALLMV
+898 NVIAAIIALLMV
-910 AKMLYQI
+910 GKMLYQI

-923 NWNVNCTRV
+923 NWNVHCLTNV
-932 SPENQTQYG
+932 EDAVKQYG
-941 SNNTMYNIAE
+941 SNNTVYNIAE
-951 WFGIKKAE
+951 WFGIKKAQ
-959 PGQLAKLLKGYIGIL
+959 PGQLAELLKGYIGIL
-974 VVTTFRKIIRIRQCF
+974 VVTTLRKIIRIRQCF
-989 HRKVH
+989 YRKAH
-994 NEPLDTPQIMFP
+994 SEPLDTPQVMFP
-1006 SITREDADKGVPQCL
+1006 SVTRETADKGLPECL
-1021 KFLFNYGFYKFGM
+1021 KFLFNYGFYKFGV
-1034 EVCLIGIVAL
+1034 EFCLIGIVAL

-1056 SMWLLLFFPL
+1056 SIWLLLFFSL
-1066 KRKTVSKI
+1066 KRTTISRI
-1074 WPFFKIFAI
+1074 WPFFKLFAI
-1083 ILIPVQYS
+1083 ILLPVQYS
-1091 FIVAPPT
+1091 FVVAPPS
-1098 WFCIEYPWSESKTL
+1098 WLCIDYPWHNSETL
-1112 RGLQE
+1112 RRLQE
-1117 WMYLPDP
+1117 WMYFPDP
-1124 DFPPNARKL
+1124 DFPPNPRKL

-1143 VRQSLVFQIE
+1143 VRQSLVFRIE
-1153 ERSTASGRE
+1153 QRSSASGTD

-1176 KPNFVNPVKDYVSH
+1176 KPNFANPVKDYVSH
-1190 IHSWLD
+1190 IHCWLD
-1196 IVKRGVLISLMWIT
+1196 VVKRGVLMSLMWVT
-1210 LSIMFLAGTEKNN
+1210 LSIMFLAGTERTN

-1249 TILRWWNLLIGYNV
+1249 TILKWWNFLIGYNV
-1263 IVIFIKALLQGVG
+1263 IVIFSKALLQGVG
-1276 CVLID
+1276 CVLIK
-1281 QLQVLTCPLIQLFGI
+1281 QLHMLACPLIQLFGI

-1302 QSEGDI
+1302 RSSVTDMV
-1308 PLEKFDCEVPQEDIG
+1308 LDKFDCEVPREDIG

-1330 FGFLLFQK
+1330 FGFLLLQK

-1368 ELHQKRIEVQE
+1368 ELHQNRIDIQDN
-1379 SVEKNVLQK
+1379 VEKNVLQK

-1409 EPQIHAVG
+1409 EPQTHKVD
-1417 AAPLARSSSESS
+1417 S
-1429 CVSSG
+1429 
-1434 HTPPQGYQTPID
+1434 
-1446 EDEDKPPPLTPRAA
+1446 
-1460 SLLQAPTPN
+1460 
-1469 SAVMTVSLEGYLE
+1469 
-1482 PTRISFGSPPSSELN
+1482 
-1497 PRGPSPDETFPVFS
+1497 
-1511 PPPYDRGPRDR
+1511 
-1522 SLTSS
+1522 
-1527 IRHRRQSSFI
+1527 
-1537 GPPWMNGLQ
+1537 
-1546 TPRQSIVSITSRSP
+1546 
-1560 QSHHTYTLYPG
+1560 LYPG
-1571 TRPLYKV
+1571 TRPLYRV
-1578 RAPKTNREAI
+1578 RVPKTNREAI

-1612 SEKQEAKKRREDEK
+1612 SEKREAENRREAEK

-1664 RRRSEPLTR
+1664 RRRSVPLTR

-1682 ARSETDTAVATDGGD
+1682 ARSEIDTAVATDGGD
-1697 KTSLTSADIE
+1697 KTSITSADIE
-1707 TEEKDTSTAEQDKTP
+1707 TEEKDASIAEPEKTP
-1722 EPTDDEYGE
+1722 VPSDDEYGE
-1731 DKKADEKK
+1731 EDKRVEKEK
-1739 TEEDEQKVS
+1739 EDEEDENVS
-1748 IGTYLKF
+1748 VSTYFKF
-1755 LVVMINSTLTSMTRY
+1755 LVVMINSTLTSMTKY

-1784 LTKEKKVLKAK
+1784 LTKEKKLLKEK

-1809 WQPIPLMKGSSSG
+1809 WQPIPLLKKGSANG
-1822 NTEESYDAGEGP
+1822 NTEEPYDAGEGP
-1834 SQSRPQEQSAL
+1834 SQPRTPEQRKSSSLTVPHIRILAPSLERGLDMSSSSSL
-1845 FSEISPI
+1845 FSEISPV
-1852 QHEDEGGQLSE
+1852 QHDDEGGELSE
-1863 VDQPPIIQLLASI
+1863 VDQLPIIQLLASI
-1876 WFGIL
+1876 WFGVL

-1949 PWNREASPNNPLFTP
+1949 PWNRDAAPNNPLFTP
-1964 RIIGVERKHNYALWD
+1964 RIMGVERKHNYALWD

-1994 SLGQWTSPTLKPRKI
+1994 SLGQWTSPSLKPRKI
-2009 IPSTLTVVPLKLPR
+2009 IPSNLTIVPSRSP
-2023 PENRGQG
+2023 PEDKGQG
-2030 ESTSLED
+2030 ESVSRQNEAGDDSRVRTPKGRILNLNATGEGENVQSID
-2037 EEAVV
+2037 EH
-2042 KTPRGRTLSLAAG
+2042 
-2055 QGESAQATDEY
+2055 
-2066 EKLVTVQGEVSP
+2066 EKLVAVQGEEIHP
-2078 MQEEFNKA
+2078 LNEEFNKA
-2086 MNMTVKKYKEPM
+2086 MNMTVNKYAEPM
-2098 KNFFEK
+2098 KQFFEK
-2104 ILSPHGKEKTNV
+2104 ILSTTGKEKTNV

-2191 FLIFGVHVWMFFIL
+2191 CLIFGVHIWMFFIL

-2219 QFWYMVKCFYL
+2219 QMWYMVKCFYL

-2376 IYSMSAQSSSIIGY
+2376 IYSMSAQSSSIIEY
-2390 TEADFVKFS
+2390 TQSDFERFTH
-2399 NLYARDRPAVTFL
+2399 LYTRDRPAVTFL
-2412 ENYIHSDVAA
+2412 ENYINSDVAA

-2429 RKLWSISPPDLER
+2429 RKLWSISPPDLDR
-2442 LITELEDNSTTVV
+2442 LIAELEDNSTTVV

-2465 TDAKDATGITTK
+2465 TDAKDASGITTK

-2483 PPYEN
+2483 QPFVNE
-2488 NEFNPVRRTLADML
+2488 EFNPVRRTLANML
-2502 SSKESMVHNGT
+2502 SSDESTAHNGT
-2513 IMLQHAFPKFLKVT
+2513 ITLKHAFPKFLKVT
-2527 GRTINL
+2527 GRNTDV

-2543 LDDNI
+2543 LDD
-2548 EEEDHNYLHRNI
+2548 EEVEENDDHLYRNI

-2571 ARQKWWIVKEV
+2571 ARQKWWVVREV
-2582 CNDTLYDQLLKR
+2582 CNDSLYDQLLSR
-2594 VPLNNCTYIMMFL
+2594 VPQNDCKYIMMFL

-2705 EEGERTDNEDQDDAD
+2705 EEGERTDNEDQDEAE
-2720 EDAAAAR
+2720 EDTAVQR
-2727 GESNV
+2727 GESRDASRRE

>member
-1 MALYLGQTTESHASV
+1 M
-16 EALDGIER
+16 
-24 RSIVSCRI
+24 
-32 DSSRADIAARESR
+32 SR
-45 DVDSVHGGLFYERA
+45 
-59 FSFRF
+59 
-64 VFQGERPSEQ
+64 
-74 IPGMSKYW
+74 YW
-82 LNVALLRVVLPL
+82 LNVALIRVVLPI
-94 VLAGCSI
+94 VLAGCTI
-101 WRPVGLSVVYLA
+101 WRPVGLSLIYLA

-122 IPDAKTMVG
+122 IPDARTMAG

-146 TATSQFTFHVVLLA
+146 TAIIQFTFQIVFLA
-160 LPAYGHFLHN
+160 LPTEDHFLDKCN
-170 CELMEVVFRHIGF
+170 LMEVFFRHVGL
-183 VKLNQASSWEI
+183 VRLVNASVWEI
-194 FFWLTPELIVLPTSV
+194 FFWLAPELIVFPTSLIL
-209 AVYFLCRFLSQKSVV
+209 YFLCRFLSQSRVT
-224 DEEEDASLHR
+224 DEEDDASAHR
-234 NAEVPIKNADGTAK
+234 HAETTKKSADGTVK

-266 IAASLKPSI
+266 ITASLDPSV

-301 AVLCRIV
+301 AILCRLV
-308 MAVVILHILALLTY
+308 MVVVTLHILTLLSY
-322 QNQVPQELI
+322 QNQLPQELI

-341 ALTPVYRTN
+341 ALIPIYETN
-350 CTDPR
+350 CSNPR
-355 NVKYADNAN
+355 DVKYADNAD
-364 WSIYGYCLRLFWLY
+364 WLIYGYCLRLFWLY
-378 YVLALQARFLS
+378 FILALQSQFLS
-389 EKPKPIVNS
+389 KKPKPNVNS
-398 SFSPADERTP
+398 SLPPVDERTP

-431 SHQDDNIQM
+431 GHHDDSIQL
-440 QSLSEAAPDE
+440 QSLNEDE
-450 QSGIIEHIIMAVYSI
+450 QSGVIEHIIMAVYSI
-465 FQLIIDS
+465 FQLIINS

-503 WMVPNKRVSM
+503 WMVPNKRASM
-513 MKWSPFI
+513 MKCSPFI
-520 VTYAMLLLLVQY
+520 VFYAMLLLLVQY
-532 IYSMDLTEEE
+532 AFSMDLTEEE
-542 LPTKINGITVAEI
+542 LPTEINGIKISEI
-555 GFIKADQLSRW
+555 GFSKSDQLSCW

-575 SMFWITMRQYTAER
+575 SMFWITMRQYTAEQSQ
-589 TRQRRSSALRD
+589 QRRSSALRD

-615 MNHEAPEIKSKF
+615 MNHETPEIKSKF

-652 ISGITGERMTVF
+652 ICGITGEHMTVF

-680 ISWTVWR
+680 ISWTLWR
-687 KMMYSFWIT
+687 KMMYAFWLT

-708 YTYQFHNFPKYWNY
+708 YTYQFHNFQKYWSY
-722 LHIDEDLQKDIGLE
+722 LRIDENLQKDIGLV
-736 KYETKDLFV
+736 KYATKDLFV

-762 YFHKDFLDVTDIEK
+762 YFHRDFLDVTDIQK
-776 FGPEEI
+776 FGTDES
-782 PRVERSSLGHSPIS
+782 PRDRRSSLGHSPIL
-796 TMPMSSPGEAFLVE
+796 TMPPTSPGEVFLVD
-810 EDKTSVYSLRQ
+810 EDKDTMYTLRQ
-821 LKQMSKLERVA
+821 LKRMSKLERLA
-832 LFHKLVK
+832 LFRKAMK
-839 HVWNIYNYT
+839 HLWNFYNYT
-848 WLFLEIHMQKIIF
+848 WLFLEIHMQKVIF
-861 VSVMIFCVND
+861 LSVMLYCVND
-871 VCAINFV
+871 VCAINLV
-878 FVLIT
+878 FVVI
-883 VVIINSRRNVQICTA
+883 VVIMVNSRRNVQICTV
-898 NTIAAVIALLMV
+898 NVIAAVIAILMV
-910 AKMLYQI
+910 VKMLYQI

-923 NWNVNCTRV
+923 NWNVNCTKHV
-932 SPENQTQYG
+932 DDVQYQYG
-941 SNNTMYNIAE
+941 SNNTVYNIAE

-959 PGQLAKLLKGYIGIL
+959 PGHLAELLKGYIGIL
-974 VVTTFRKIIRIRQCF
+974 VVTTL
-989 HRKVH
+989 RKVIKVRQRFYRKALG
-994 NEPLDTPQIMFP
+994 EPLDTPQVMFP
-1006 SITREDADKGVPQCL
+1006 SITRENADRGVPECL
-1021 KFLFNYGFYKFGM
+1021 KFLFNYGFYKFGV
-1034 EVCLIGIVAL
+1034 EFCLIGIVAL

-1056 SMWLLLFFPL
+1056 SIWLLLFFSL
-1066 KRKTVSKI
+1066 NRKTVSKI

-1083 ILIPVQYS
+1083 ILLPVQYC
-1091 FIVAPPT
+1091 FVVAPPT
-1098 WFCIEYPWSESKTL
+1098 WFCIDYPWGASKTL

-1124 DFPPNARKL
+1124 DFPPNPRKL
-1133 MCDFILLMMI
+1133 MCDFVLLMMI
-1143 VRQSLVFQIE
+1143 ARQSLVFQIE
-1153 ERSTASGRE
+1153 QRSTATGTE
-1162 FPAGH
+1162 FAAGH

-1176 KPNFVNPVKDYVSH
+1176 KPNFVNPVRDYVSH

-1196 IVKRGVLISLMWIT
+1196 IIKRGALMSLMWIT
-1210 LSIMFLAGTEKNN
+1210 LSIMFLAGTERTN

-1249 TILRWWNLLIGYNV
+1249 AILRWWNFLIGYNV
-1263 IVIFIKALLQGVG
+1263 VVIFSKALLQGMG
-1276 CVLID
+1276 CVLVN
-1281 QLQVLTCPLIQLFGI
+1281 QVEALACPLIQLFGI

-1302 QSEGDI
+1302 RSSVSGIAAD
-1308 PLEKFDCEVPQEDIG
+1308 KYDCEVPREDIG

-1330 FGFLLFQK
+1330 FGFLLLQK
-1338 RLFKSYYFFHIVDET
+1338 RLFRSYYFFHIVDET

-1368 ELHQKRIEVQE
+1368 ELHQKRIETQE
-1379 SVEKNVLQK
+1379 NVEKNVLQK

-1409 EPQIHAVG
+1409 EPQTHKV
-1417 AAPLARSSSESS
+1417 
-1429 CVSSG
+1429 
-1434 HTPPQGYQTPID
+1434 D
-1446 EDEDKPPPLTPRAA
+1446 
-1460 SLLQAPTPN
+1460 
-1469 SAVMTVSLEGYLE
+1469 
-1482 PTRISFGSPPSSELN
+1482 
-1497 PRGPSPDETFPVFS
+1497 
-1511 PPPYDRGPRDR
+1511 
-1522 SLTSS
+1522 
-1527 IRHRRQSSFI
+1527 
-1537 GPPWMNGLQ
+1537 
-1546 TPRQSIVSITSRSP
+1546 
-1560 QSHHTYTLYPG
+1560 TLYPG
-1571 TRPLYKV
+1571 TRPLYRV
-1578 RAPKTNREAI
+1578 SAPKTNREAI

-1612 SEKQEAKKRREDEK
+1612 SEKREAERRREAEK

-1639 LIKTDIEIA
+1639 VIKTDIEIA

-1664 RRRSEPLTR
+1664 RRRSVPLTR

-1697 KTSLTSADIE
+1697 KTSLTSADDIE
-1707 TEEKDTSTAEQDKTP
+1707 TEEKDVSTAEPETKTP
-1722 EPTDDEYGE
+1722 EPSDDDEYGD
-1731 DKKADEKK
+1731 DKPEEKEK
-1739 TEEDEQKVS
+1739 TEEEEKKVS
-1748 IGTYLKF
+1748 ISTYFKF
-1755 LVVMINSTLTSMTRY
+1755 LMVMINSTLTSMTKY

-1784 LTKEKKVLKAK
+1784 LTKEKRVLKAK

-1809 WQPIPLMKGSSSG
+1809 WQPIPLMKKRSTNG
-1822 NTEESYDAGEGP
+1822 NAEESFDAGEGP
-1834 SQSRPQEQSAL
+1834 SQPRPQEQSTL
-1845 FSEISPI
+1845 FSQISPV
-1852 QHEDEGGQLSE
+1852 QHDDEGGGLSE

-1876 WFGIL
+1876 WFGVL

-1949 PWNREASPNNPLFTP
+1949 PWNRDAAPNNPLFTP
-1964 RIIGVERKHNYALWD
+1964 RIMGVERKHNYALWD
-1979 LLLLLMVFFHRFMLK
+1979 LLLLLMIFFHRVMLK
-1994 SLGQWTSPTLKPRKI
+1994 SLGQWTSPSLKPRKI
-2009 IPSTLTVVPLKLPR
+2009 IPSNLTVVPSKPP
-2023 PENRGQG
+2023 PEDKGQG
-2030 ESTSLED
+2030 ESVQRQD
-2037 EEAVV
+2037 EAENSTVV
-2042 KTPRGRTLSLAAG
+2042 KTPAGRTLNLRPTAD
-2055 QGESAQATDEY
+2055 GENVQIIDEH
-2066 EKLVTVQGEVSP
+2066 EKLVAVQGEELNP
-2078 MQEEFNKA
+2078 LNEDFNNA
-2086 MNMTVKKYKEPM
+2086 MNMTVNKYAEPM
-2098 KNFFEK
+2098 KRFFQK
-2104 ILSPHGKEKTNV
+2104 ILSPSGKEKTNV

-2153 NRVPMPFLLMLL
+2153 NRVPMAFLLMLL

-2182 IVGKLIFHY
+2182 IVGKLIFQY
-2191 FLIFGVHVWMFFIL
+2191 CLIFGVHIWMFFIL

-2214 ERLPP
+2214 ERVPP
-2219 QFWYMVKCFYL
+2219 QIWYMVKCFYL

-2240 YPTRILGNFLCKK
+2240 YPTRILGNFLCKN

-2285 SMTIMD
+2285 SMSIMD

-2323 QQMSKYLVGGGAL
+2323 QQMSKYLVGGAAL
-2336 FFMIGLIWF
+2336 FLMIGLIWF
-2345 PLLLFALGGTVGV
+2345 PLLLFALGSTVGV

-2376 IYSMSAQSSSIIGY
+2376 IYSMSAQSSSIIEY
-2390 TEADFVKFS
+2390 SESEYARLT
-2399 NLYARDRPAVTFL
+2399 NLYTKDRPAVTFL

-2422 VRLSGFS
+2422 IRLSGFS
-2429 RKLWSISPPDLER
+2429 RKLWSISPPDLDR
-2442 LITELEDNSTTVV
+2442 LIKELEDNSTTVTI
-2455 VHVEWTVSRK
+2455 HVEWTVSRK
-2465 TDAKDATGITTK
+2465 TDAKDASGITTK

-2483 PPYEN
+2483 PPFEN
-2488 NEFNPVRRTLADML
+2488 GEFNPVRRSLADML
-2502 SSKESMVHNGT
+2502 SPEESTVHNGT
-2513 IMLQHAFPKFLKVT
+2513 ITLESAFPKFLKVT
-2527 GRTINL
+2527 GRTTDV

-2543 LDDNI
+2543 FDDDL
-2548 EEEDHNYLHRNI
+2548 EKEDDKHLYRNI
-2560 SLHLSTDADCC
+2560 SLHLSTDANCC
-2571 ARQKWWIVKEV
+2571 ARQKWWVVNEV
-2582 CNDTLYDQLLKR
+2582 CNDSLYNQLLSR
-2594 VPLNNCTYIMMFL
+2594 VPLNDCKYIMMFL

-2695 ETLIRWTRPP
+2695 ETLIRWTRPT
-2705 EEGERTDNEDQDDAD
+2705 EKGEGTDNEDQDDVD
-2720 EDAAAAR
+2720 DDATAQR
-2727 GESNV
+2727 GESREVSRHE

>member
-1 MALYLGQTTESHASV
+1 
-16 EALDGIER
+16 
-24 RSIVSCRI
+24 
-32 DSSRADIAARESR
+32 
-45 DVDSVHGGLFYERA
+45 
-59 FSFRF
+59 
-64 VFQGERPSEQ
+64 
-74 IPGMSKYW
+74 MSKYW

-94 VLAGCSI
+94 VLTGCII
-101 WRPVGLSVVYLA
+101 WRPVGLSLVYLA

-122 IPDAKTMVG
+122 VPDAKTMAG

-146 TATSQFTFHVVLLA
+146 TTVSQLTFHIVLLA
-160 LPAYGHFLHN
+160 LSAYGHFLHN
-170 CELMEVVFRHIGF
+170 CESMEMIFRHIGF
-183 VKLNQASSWEI
+183 VRLDSASAWEI
-194 FFWLTPELIVLPTSV
+194 FFWLTPELIVLPTSIM
-209 AVYFLCRFLSQKSVV
+209 VYLICRFLSRKNVT
-224 DEEEDASLHR
+224 DEEDDASLHR
-234 NAEVPIKNADGTAK
+234 NAEAAKKSADSTAK

-266 IAASLKPSI
+266 ITAALKPSV

-301 AVLCRIV
+301 AILCRIV
-308 MAVVILHILALLTY
+308 MVVVILHILALLSY

-341 ALTPVYRTN
+341 ALSPVYQTN

-355 NVKYADNAN
+355 DVEYTTDAD
-364 WSIYGYCLRLFWLY
+364 WLIYGYFLRLFWLY
-378 YVLALQARFLS
+378 YVLALQSQFLS
-389 EKPKPIVNS
+389 KKPNVAFTNEAFQAKKVKRLSGKLENLDTPLSRHVSIRR
-398 SFSPADERTP
+398 RTP
-408 LMRFGSGRTGL
+408 SQRWQSARRKARLMRFGSGRTGL

-431 SHQDDNIQM
+431 GHQDDNIQM
-440 QSLSEAAPDE
+440 QSLSEATPDE

-465 FQLIIDS
+465 FQLIINS

-495 LLLWALVL
+495 LLLWALIL
-503 WMVPNKRVSM
+503 WMVPNKRASM
-513 MKWSPFI
+513 MKCSPFI

-542 LPTKINGITVAEI
+542 LPTKINGISVSEI
-555 GFIKADQLSRW
+555 GFSKSEQLSRW

-606 VSVSTATTA
+606 VSVSTATAA

-633 VLKKLLTKFW
+633 LLKKLLTKFW

-673 VLVITFQ
+673 VLIITFQ

-687 KMMYSFWIT
+687 KMMYTFWIT

-708 YTYQFHNFPKYWNY
+708 YTYQFHNFPEYWNY

-736 KYETKDLFV
+736 IYETKDLFV

-762 YFHKDFLDVTDIEK
+762 YFHKDFLEVTDIEK
-776 FGPEEI
+776 FGTEES
-782 PRVERSSLGHSPIS
+782 PRVERSSLGHSPIL
-796 TMPMSSPGEAFLVE
+796 TMPPSSPGEVFLVE
-810 EDKTSVYSLRQ
+810 EEKEHIYSLRQ
-821 LKQMSKLERVA
+821 LKEMSKLERLQ
-832 LFHKLVK
+832 LFHKLIQQFL
-839 HVWNIYNYT
+839 NFYNYT

-861 VSVMIFCVND
+861 ISVMIFCVND

-878 FVLIT
+878 FVLIL
-883 VVIINSRRNVQICTA
+883 VIMINSRRNVQICTA
-898 NTIAAVIALLMV
+898 NTIAAIIAILMV
-910 AKMLYQI
+910 VKMLYQI

-923 NWNVNCTRV
+923 NWNINCTKFP
-932 SPENQTQYG
+932 SENQTQYG

-951 WFGIKKAE
+951 WFGIKKGKPGHLAE
-959 PGQLAKLLKGYIGIL
+959 LLKGYIGIL
-974 VVTTFRKIIRIRQCF
+974 VVTTLRKIIRIRQCF
-989 HRKVH
+989 YRKAH
-994 NEPLDTPQIMFP
+994 SEPLDTPQVMFP

-1021 KFLFNYGFYKFGM
+1021 KFLFNYGFYKFGV
-1034 EVCLIGIVAL
+1034 EFCLIGIVAL

-1056 SMWLLLFFPL
+1056 SIWLLLFFSL
-1066 KRKTVSKI
+1066 RRKAISRI
-1074 WPFFKIFAI
+1074 WPFFKFFGI
-1083 ILIPVQYS
+1083 ILLPIQYS
-1091 FIVAPPT
+1091 FVVAPPS

-1133 MCDFILLMMI
+1133 MCDFILLMMV

-1153 ERSTASGRE
+1153 ERSTATNRE

-1167 NYSVYQNME
+1167 NYSVYENME

-1190 IHSWLD
+1190 IHCWLD
-1196 IVKRGVLISLMWIT
+1196 IIKRGVLISLMWVT
-1210 LSIMFLAGTEKNN
+1210 LSIMFLAGTERTN

-1249 TILRWWNLLIGYNV
+1249 TILKWWNLLIGYNV
-1263 IVIFIKALLQGVG
+1263 VVIFSKALLQGVG
-1276 CVLID
+1276 CVLIE
-1281 QLQVLTCPLIQLFGI
+1281 QLQVLACPLIQLFGI

-1302 QSEGDI
+1302 RSSVSDI
-1308 PLEKFDCEVPQEDIG
+1308 VLEKLDCEVPQEDIG

-1330 FGFLLFQK
+1330 FGFLLLQK

-1368 ELHQKRIEVQE
+1368 ELHQKRIEIQE
-1379 SVEKNVLQK
+1379 NVEKNVLQK

-1409 EPQIHAVG
+1409 EPQIHAV
-1417 AAPLARSSSESS
+1417 
-1429 CVSSG
+1429 
-1434 HTPPQGYQTPID
+1434 D
-1446 EDEDKPPPLTPRAA
+1446 
-1460 SLLQAPTPN
+1460 
-1469 SAVMTVSLEGYLE
+1469 
-1482 PTRISFGSPPSSELN
+1482 
-1497 PRGPSPDETFPVFS
+1497 
-1511 PPPYDRGPRDR
+1511 
-1522 SLTSS
+1522 
-1527 IRHRRQSSFI
+1527 
-1537 GPPWMNGLQ
+1537 
-1546 TPRQSIVSITSRSP
+1546 
-1560 QSHHTYTLYPG
+1560 TLYPG
-1571 TRPLYKV
+1571 TRPLYRV
-1578 RAPKTNREAI
+1578 RAPKTNRQAV

-1612 SEKQEAKKRREDEK
+1612 SEKQEAEKRHEVEK
-1626 RGRRMTISELMNT
+1626 RGRRMTISE
-1639 LIKTDIEIA
+1639 A
-1648 THVAMY
+1648 A
-1654 GGTEKDALRL
+1654 
-1664 RRRSEPLTR
+1664 
-1673 KKSSMSYLS
+1673 
-1682 ARSETDTAVATDGGD
+1682 D
-1697 KTSLTSADIE
+1697 KTSLASADTE
-1707 TEEKDTSTAEQDKTP
+1707 TGEKDAAAAERDKTP
-1722 EPTDDEYGE
+1722 VPTDDEYGE
-1731 DKKADEKK
+1731 DKPDEKEE
-1739 TEEDEQKVS
+1739 TQEDEQKVS
-1748 IGTYLKF
+1748 IATYFKF
-1755 LVVMINSTLTSMTRY
+1755 IIVMINSTLTSMTKY

-1784 LTKEKKVLKAK
+1784 LTKEKKVLKTK

-1800 GMRLGINQM
+1800 GMRLGITQI
-1809 WQPIPLMKGSSSG
+1809 WQPIPLMKQGSTNG
-1822 NTEESYDAGEGP
+1822 NAEESYDAGEGP
-1834 SQSRPQEQSAL
+1834 TQPRPQEERKSSSLMVPHIRILAPSLERGLDISSSSSL
-1845 FSEISPI
+1845 FSEISPV
-1852 QHEDEGGQLSE
+1852 QHDDEGGALSE

-1923 KTFWVTLI
+1923 KTFWITLI

-1949 PWNREASPNNPLFTP
+1949 PWNRDAAPNNPLFTP
-1964 RIIGVERKHNYALWD
+1964 RIMGVERKHNYALWD

-1994 SLGQWTSPTLKPRKI
+1994 SLGQWTSPSLKPRKI
-2009 IPSTLTVVPLKLPR
+2009 IPSTLTVVPAKPPP

-2030 ESTSLED
+2030 ESVSLQ
-2037 EEAVV
+2037 EEEGSSTVR
-2042 KTPRGRTLSLAAG
+2042 TPKGATLNLRAAG
-2055 QGESAQATDEY
+2055 EGENAQVTNEY
-2066 EKLVTVQGEVSP
+2066 EKLVAVQGEEISP
-2078 MQEEFNKA
+2078 TNEEFNKT
-2086 MNMTVKKYKEPM
+2086 MNMTVNKYKEPM
-2098 KNFFEK
+2098 KDFFQK
-2104 ILSPHGKEKTNV
+2104 ILSPVSKEKTNV

-2191 FLIFGVHVWMFFIL
+2191 FLIFGVHIWMFFIL

-2219 QFWYMVKCFYL
+2219 QIWYMVKCFYL

-2253 YSIVNYVLFKG
+2253 YSIVNYVLFKV

-2309 GVEADFPQPRGVKK
+2309 GVETDFPQPRGVKK

-2376 IYSMSAQSSSIIGY
+2376 IYSMSAQSSSIIEY
-2390 TEADFVKFS
+2390 DETDFMRFS

-2429 RKLWSISPPDLER
+2429 RKLWSISPPDLDR

-2455 VHVEWTVSRK
+2455 IHVEWTVSRK
-2465 TDAKDATGITTK
+2465 TDAKDASGITTQ

-2488 NEFNPVRRTLADML
+2488 NEFNPVRRTLASML
-2502 SSKESMVHNGT
+2502 SSNDSTVHNGT
-2513 IMLQHAFPKFLKVT
+2513 ITLQYAFPKFLKVT
-2527 GRTINL
+2527 GRTTDV
-2533 VPQLMRMPRW
+2533 VPQLMRMPKW
-2543 LDDNI
+2543 LDDNV
-2548 EEEDHNYLHRNI
+2548 EEEDENHLYRDV

-2594 VPLNNCTYIMMFL
+2594 VPLNDCKYIMMFL

-2705 EEGERTDNEDQDDAD
+2705 EEGEKTDNEDQDDVD
-2720 EDAAAAR
+2720 EDVVAPR
-2727 GESNV
+2727 GESRDVSRRE

>member
-1 MALYLGQTTESHASV
+1 
-16 EALDGIER
+16 
-24 RSIVSCRI
+24 
-32 DSSRADIAARESR
+32 
-45 DVDSVHGGLFYERA
+45 
-59 FSFRF
+59 
-64 VFQGERPSEQ
+64 
-74 IPGMSKYW
+74 MSKYW

-94 VLAGCSI
+94 VLTGCII
-101 WRPVGLSVVYLA
+101 WRPVGLSLVYLA

-122 IPDAKTMVG
+122 VPDAKTMAG

-146 TATSQFTFHVVLLA
+146 TTVSQLTFHIVLLA

-170 CELMEVVFRHIGF
+170 CESMEMIFRHIGF
-183 VKLNQASSWEI
+183 VRLDSASAWEI
-194 FFWLTPELIVLPTSV
+194 FFWLTPELIVLPTSIM
-209 AVYFLCRFLSQKSVV
+209 VYLICRFLSRKNVT
-224 DEEEDASLHR
+224 DEEDNASLHR
-234 NAEVPIKNADGTAK
+234 NAEAAKKSADSTAK

-266 IAASLKPSI
+266 ITAALKPSV

-301 AVLCRIV
+301 AILCRIV
-308 MAVVILHILALLTY
+308 MIVVILHILALLSY

-341 ALTPVYRTN
+341 ALSPVYQTN

-355 NVKYADNAN
+355 DVEYTTDAD
-364 WSIYGYCLRLFWLY
+364 WLIYGYFLRLFWLY
-378 YVLALQARFLS
+378 YVLALQSQFLS
-389 EKPKPIVNS
+389 KKPNVAFTNEAFQAKKVKRLSGKLENLDTPLSRHVSIRR
-398 SFSPADERTP
+398 RTP
-408 LMRFGSGRTGL
+408 SQRWQSARRKARLMRFGSGRTGL

-431 SHQDDNIQM
+431 GHQDDNIQM
-440 QSLSEAAPDE
+440 QSLSEATPDE

-465 FQLIIDS
+465 FQLIINS

-495 LLLWALVL
+495 LLLWALIL
-503 WMVPNKRVSM
+503 WMVPNKRASM
-513 MKWSPFI
+513 MKCSPFI

-542 LPTKINGITVAEI
+542 LPTKINGISVSEI
-555 GFIKADQLSRW
+555 GFSKSEQLSRW

-606 VSVSTATTA
+606 VSVSTATAA

-633 VLKKLLTKFW
+633 LLKKLLTKFW

-673 VLVITFQ
+673 VLIITFQ

-687 KMMYSFWIT
+687 KMMYTFWIT

-708 YTYQFHNFPKYWNY
+708 YTYQFHNFPEYWNY

-736 KYETKDLFV
+736 IYETKDLFV

-762 YFHKDFLDVTDIEK
+762 YFHTDFLEVTDIEK
-776 FGPEEI
+776 FGTEES
-782 PRVERSSLGHSPIS
+782 PRVERSSLGHSPIL
-796 TMPMSSPGEAFLVE
+796 TMPPSSPGEVFLVE
-810 EDKTSVYSLRQ
+810 EEKEHIYSLKQ
-821 LKQMSKLERVA
+821 LKEMSKLERLQ
-832 LFHKLVK
+832 LFHKVIQQFL
-839 HVWNIYNYT
+839 NFYNYT

-878 FVLIT
+878 FVLIL
-883 VVIINSRRNVQICTA
+883 VIMINSRRNVQICTA
-898 NTIAAVIALLMV
+898 NTIAAIIAILMV
-910 AKMLYQI
+910 VKMLYQI

-923 NWNVNCTRV
+923 NWNINCTKFP
-932 SPENQTQYG
+932 SENQTQYG

-951 WFGIKKAE
+951 WFGIKKGE
-959 PGQLAKLLKGYIGIL
+959 PGHLAELLKGYIGIL
-974 VVTTFRKIIRIRQCF
+974 VVTTLRKIIRIRQCF
-989 HRKVH
+989 YRKAH
-994 NEPLDTPQIMFP
+994 SEPLDTPQVMFP

-1021 KFLFNYGFYKFGM
+1021 KFLFNYGFYKFGV
-1034 EVCLIGIVAL
+1034 EFCLIGIVAL

-1056 SMWLLLFFPL
+1056 SIWLLLFFSL
-1066 KRKTVSKI
+1066 RRKAISRI
-1074 WPFFKIFAI
+1074 WPFFKFFGI
-1083 ILIPVQYS
+1083 ILLPIQYS
-1091 FIVAPPT
+1091 FVVAPPS

-1133 MCDFILLMMI
+1133 MCDFILLMMV

-1153 ERSTASGRE
+1153 ERSTATNRE

-1167 NYSVYQNME
+1167 NYSVYENME

-1190 IHSWLD
+1190 IHCWLD
-1196 IVKRGVLISLMWIT
+1196 IIKRGVLISLMWVT
-1210 LSIMFLAGTEKNN
+1210 LSIMFLAGTERTN

-1249 TILRWWNLLIGYNV
+1249 TILKWWNLLIGYNV
-1263 IVIFIKALLQGVG
+1263 VVIFSKALLQGVG
-1276 CVLID
+1276 CVLIE
-1281 QLQVLTCPLIQLFGI
+1281 QLQVLACPLIQLFGI

-1302 QSEGDI
+1302 RSSVSDI
-1308 PLEKFDCEVPQEDIG
+1308 VLEKLDCEVPQEDIG

-1330 FGFLLFQK
+1330 FGFLLLQK

-1368 ELHQKRIEVQE
+1368 ELHQKRIEIQE
-1379 SVEKNVLQK
+1379 NVEKNVLQK

-1409 EPQIHAVG
+1409 EPQIHAV
-1417 AAPLARSSSESS
+1417 
-1429 CVSSG
+1429 
-1434 HTPPQGYQTPID
+1434 D
-1446 EDEDKPPPLTPRAA
+1446 
-1460 SLLQAPTPN
+1460 
-1469 SAVMTVSLEGYLE
+1469 
-1482 PTRISFGSPPSSELN
+1482 
-1497 PRGPSPDETFPVFS
+1497 
-1511 PPPYDRGPRDR
+1511 
-1522 SLTSS
+1522 
-1527 IRHRRQSSFI
+1527 
-1537 GPPWMNGLQ
+1537 
-1546 TPRQSIVSITSRSP
+1546 
-1560 QSHHTYTLYPG
+1560 TLYPG
-1571 TRPLYKV
+1571 TRPLYRV
-1578 RAPKTNREAI
+1578 RAPKTNRQAV

-1612 SEKQEAKKRREDEK
+1612 SEKQEAEKRHEVEK
-1626 RGRRMTISELMNT
+1626 RGRRMTISE
-1639 LIKTDIEIA
+1639 A
-1648 THVAMY
+1648 A
-1654 GGTEKDALRL
+1654 
-1664 RRRSEPLTR
+1664 
-1673 KKSSMSYLS
+1673 
-1682 ARSETDTAVATDGGD
+1682 D
-1697 KTSLTSADIE
+1697 KTSLASADTE
-1707 TEEKDTSTAEQDKTP
+1707 TGEKDAAAAERDKTP
-1722 EPTDDEYGE
+1722 VPTDDEYGE
-1731 DKKADEKK
+1731 DKPDEKEE
-1739 TEEDEQKVS
+1739 TQEDEQKVS
-1748 IGTYLKF
+1748 IATYFKF
-1755 LVVMINSTLTSMTRY
+1755 IIVMINSTLTSMTKY

-1784 LTKEKKVLKAK
+1784 LTKEKKVLKTK

-1800 GMRLGINQM
+1800 GMRLGITQI
-1809 WQPIPLMKGSSSG
+1809 WQPIPLMKQGSTNG
-1822 NTEESYDAGEGP
+1822 NAEESYDAGEGP
-1834 SQSRPQEQSAL
+1834 TQPRPQEERKSSSLMVPHIRILAPSLERGLDISSSSSL
-1845 FSEISPI
+1845 FSEISPV
-1852 QHEDEGGQLSE
+1852 QHDDEGGALSE

-1923 KTFWVTLI
+1923 KTFWITLI

-1949 PWNREASPNNPLFTP
+1949 PWNRDAAPNNPLFTP
-1964 RIIGVERKHNYALWD
+1964 RIMGVERKHNYALWD

-1994 SLGQWTSPTLKPRKI
+1994 SLGQWTSPSLKPRKI
-2009 IPSTLTVVPLKLPR
+2009 IPSTLTVVPAKPPP

-2030 ESTSLED
+2030 ESASLQ
-2037 EEAVV
+2037 EEEGSSTVR
-2042 KTPRGRTLSLAAG
+2042 TPKGATLNLRAAG
-2055 QGESAQATDEY
+2055 EGENAQTTNEY
-2066 EKLVTVQGEVSP
+2066 EKLVAVQGEEISP
-2078 MQEEFNKA
+2078 TNEEFNKA
-2086 MNMTVKKYKEPM
+2086 MNMTVNKYKEPM
-2098 KNFFEK
+2098 KDFFQK
-2104 ILSPHGKEKTNV
+2104 ILSPVSKEKTNV

-2191 FLIFGVHVWMFFIL
+2191 FLIFGVHIWMFFIL

-2219 QFWYMVKCFYL
+2219 QIWYMVKCFYL

-2253 YSIVNYVLFKG
+2253 YSIVNYVLFKV

-2309 GVEADFPQPRGVKK
+2309 GVETDFPQPRGVKK

-2376 IYSMSAQSSSIIGY
+2376 IYSMSAQSSSIIEY
-2390 TEADFVKFS
+2390 DETDFARFS

-2429 RKLWSISPPDLER
+2429 RKLWSISPPDLDR

-2455 VHVEWTVSRK
+2455 IHVEWTVSRK
-2465 TDAKDATGITTK
+2465 TDAKDASGITTQ

-2488 NEFNPVRRTLADML
+2488 NEFNPVRRTLANML
-2502 SSKESMVHNGT
+2502 SSNDSTVHNGT
-2513 IMLQHAFPKFLKVT
+2513 ITLQYAFPKFLKVT
-2527 GRTINL
+2527 GRTTDV
-2533 VPQLMRMPRW
+2533 VPQLMRMPKW
-2543 LDDNI
+2543 LDDNV
-2548 EEEDHNYLHRNI
+2548 EEEDENHLYRDV

-2594 VPLNNCTYIMMFL
+2594 VPLNDCKYIMMFL

-2705 EEGERTDNEDQDDAD
+2705 EEGERTDNEDQDDVD
-2720 EDAAAAR
+2720 EDVVAPR
-2727 GESNV
+2727 GESRDVSRRE

>member
-1 MALYLGQTTESHASV
+1 
-16 EALDGIER
+16 
-24 RSIVSCRI
+24 
-32 DSSRADIAARESR
+32 
-45 DVDSVHGGLFYERA
+45 
-59 FSFRF
+59 
-64 VFQGERPSEQ
+64 
-74 IPGMSKYW
+74 MSKYW

-94 VLAGCSI
+94 VLTGCII
-101 WRPVGLSVVYLA
+101 WRPVGLSLVYLA

-122 IPDAKTMVG
+122 VPDAKTMAG

-146 TATSQFTFHVVLLA
+146 TAVSQLTFHIVLLA
-160 LPAYGHFLHN
+160 LPTYGHFLHN
-170 CELMEVVFRHIGF
+170 CESMEMIFRHIGF
-183 VKLNQASSWEI
+183 VRLDSASAWEI
-194 FFWLTPELIVLPTSV
+194 FFWLTPELIVLPTSIM
-209 AVYFLCRFLSQKSVV
+209 VYLICRFLSRKNVT
-224 DEEEDASLHR
+224 DEEDDASLHR
-234 NAEVPIKNADGTAK
+234 NAEAAKKSADSTAK

-266 IAASLKPSI
+266 ITAALKPSV

-301 AVLCRIV
+301 AILCRIV
-308 MAVVILHILALLTY
+308 MVVVILHILALLSY

-341 ALTPVYRTN
+341 ALSPVYQTN

-355 NVKYADNAN
+355 DVEYTTDAD
-364 WSIYGYCLRLFWLY
+364 WLIYGYFLRLFWLY
-378 YVLALQARFLS
+378 YVLALQSQFLS
-389 EKPKPIVNS
+389 KKPNVAFTNEAFQAKKVKRLSGKLENLDTPLSRHVSIRR
-398 SFSPADERTP
+398 RTP
-408 LMRFGSGRTGL
+408 SQRWQSARRKARLMRFGSGRTGL

-431 SHQDDNIQM
+431 GHQDDNIQM
-440 QSLSEAAPDE
+440 QSLSEATPDE

-465 FQLIIDS
+465 FQLIINS

-495 LLLWALVL
+495 LLLWALIL
-503 WMVPNKRVSM
+503 WMVPNKRASM
-513 MKWSPFI
+513 MKCSPFI
-520 VTYAMLLLLVQY
+520 VIYAMLLLLVQY

-542 LPTKINGITVAEI
+542 LPTKINGISVSEI
-555 GFIKADQLSRW
+555 GFSKSEQLSRW

-606 VSVSTATTA
+606 VSVSTATAA

-633 VLKKLLTKFW
+633 LLKKLLTKFW

-673 VLVITFQ
+673 VLIITFQ

-687 KMMYSFWIT
+687 KMMYTFWIT

-708 YTYQFHNFPKYWNY
+708 YTYQFHNFPEYWNY

-736 KYETKDLFV
+736 IYETKDLFV

-762 YFHKDFLDVTDIEK
+762 YFHKDFLEVTDIEK
-776 FGPEEI
+776 FGTEES
-782 PRVERSSLGHSPIS
+782 PRVERSSLGHSPIL
-796 TMPMSSPGEAFLVE
+796 TMPPSSPGEVFLVE
-810 EDKTSVYSLRQ
+810 EEKEHIYSLRQ
-821 LKQMSKLERVA
+821 LKEMSKLERLQ
-832 LFHKLVK
+832 LFHKVIQQFL
-839 HVWNIYNYT
+839 NFYNYT

-878 FVLIT
+878 FVLIL
-883 VVIINSRRNVQICTA
+883 VIMINSRRNVQICTA
-898 NTIAAVIALLMV
+898 NTIAAIIAILMV
-910 AKMLYQI
+910 VKMLYQI

-923 NWNVNCTRV
+923 NWNINCTKFP
-932 SPENQTQYG
+932 SENQTQYG

-951 WFGIKKAE
+951 WFGIKKGE
-959 PGQLAKLLKGYIGIL
+959 PGHLAELLKGYIGIL
-974 VVTTFRKIIRIRQCF
+974 VVTTLRKIIRIRQCF
-989 HRKVH
+989 YRKAH
-994 NEPLDTPQIMFP
+994 SEPLDTPQVMFP

-1021 KFLFNYGFYKFGM
+1021 KFLFNYGFYKFGV
-1034 EVCLIGIVAL
+1034 EFCLIGIVAL

-1056 SMWLLLFFPL
+1056 SIWLLLFFSL
-1066 KRKTVSKI
+1066 RRKAISRI
-1074 WPFFKIFAI
+1074 WPFFKFFGI
-1083 ILIPVQYS
+1083 ILLPIQYS
-1091 FIVAPPT
+1091 FVVAPPS

-1133 MCDFILLMMI
+1133 MCDFILLMMV

-1153 ERSTASGRE
+1153 ERSTATNRE

-1167 NYSVYQNME
+1167 NYSVYENME

-1190 IHSWLD
+1190 IHCWLD
-1196 IVKRGVLISLMWIT
+1196 IIKRGVLISLMWVT
-1210 LSIMFLAGTEKNN
+1210 LSIMFLAGTERTN

-1249 TILRWWNLLIGYNV
+1249 TILKWWNLLIGYNV
-1263 IVIFIKALLQGVG
+1263 VVIFFKALLQGVG
-1276 CVLID
+1276 CVLIE
-1281 QLQVLTCPLIQLFGI
+1281 QLQVLACPLIQLFGI

-1302 QSEGDI
+1302 RSSVSDI
-1308 PLEKFDCEVPQEDIG
+1308 VLEKLDCEVPQEDIG

-1330 FGFLLFQK
+1330 FGFLLLQK

-1368 ELHQKRIEVQE
+1368 ELHQKRIEIQE
-1379 SVEKNVLQK
+1379 NVEKNVLQK

-1409 EPQIHAVG
+1409 EPQIHAV
-1417 AAPLARSSSESS
+1417 
-1429 CVSSG
+1429 
-1434 HTPPQGYQTPID
+1434 D
-1446 EDEDKPPPLTPRAA
+1446 
-1460 SLLQAPTPN
+1460 
-1469 SAVMTVSLEGYLE
+1469 
-1482 PTRISFGSPPSSELN
+1482 
-1497 PRGPSPDETFPVFS
+1497 
-1511 PPPYDRGPRDR
+1511 
-1522 SLTSS
+1522 
-1527 IRHRRQSSFI
+1527 
-1537 GPPWMNGLQ
+1537 
-1546 TPRQSIVSITSRSP
+1546 
-1560 QSHHTYTLYPG
+1560 TLYPG
-1571 TRPLYKV
+1571 TRPLYRV
-1578 RAPKTNREAI
+1578 RAPKTNREAV

-1612 SEKQEAKKRREDEK
+1612 SEKQEAEKRHEVEK

-1664 RRRSEPLTR
+1664 RRRSVPLTR

-1682 ARSETDTAVATDGGD
+1682 ARSETDTAVATDAAD
-1697 KTSLTSADIE
+1697 KTSLASADTE
-1707 TEEKDTSTAEQDKTP
+1707 TGEKDAAATERDKTP
-1722 EPTDDEYGE
+1722 VPTDDEYGE
-1731 DKKADEKK
+1731 DKPDEKQE
-1739 TEEDEQKVS
+1739 TQEDEQKVS
-1748 IGTYLKF
+1748 IATYFKF
-1755 LVVMINSTLTSMTRY
+1755 IIVMINSTLTSMTKY

-1784 LTKEKKVLKAK
+1784 LTKEKKVLKTK

-1800 GMRLGINQM
+1800 GMRLGITQI
-1809 WQPIPLMKGSSSG
+1809 WQPIPLMKQGSTNG
-1822 NTEESYDAGEGP
+1822 NAEESYDAGEGP
-1834 SQSRPQEQSAL
+1834 NQPRPQEESSL
-1845 FSEISPI
+1845 FSEISPV
-1852 QHEDEGGQLSE
+1852 QHDDEGGALSE

-1923 KTFWVTLI
+1923 KTFWITLI

-1949 PWNREASPNNPLFTP
+1949 PWNRDAAPNNPLFTP
-1964 RIIGVERKHNYALWD
+1964 RIMGVERKHNYALWD

-1994 SLGQWTSPTLKPRKI
+1994 SLGQWTSPSLKPRKI
-2009 IPSTLTVVPLKLPR
+2009 IPSTLTAVPAKPPP

-2030 ESTSLED
+2030 ESVSLR
-2037 EEAVV
+2037 EEEGGSTVR
-2042 KTPRGRTLSLAAG
+2042 TPKGATLNLRAAG
-2055 QGESAQATDEY
+2055 EGENAQTTNEY
-2066 EKLVTVQGEVSP
+2066 EKLVAVQGEEINP
-2078 MQEEFNKA
+2078 TNEEFNKA
-2086 MNMTVKKYKEPM
+2086 MNMTVNKYKEPM
-2098 KNFFEK
+2098 KDFFQK
-2104 ILSPHGKEKTNV
+2104 ILSPVSKEKTNV

-2191 FLIFGVHVWMFFIL
+2191 FLIFGVHIWMFFIL

-2219 QFWYMVKCFYL
+2219 QIWYMVKCFYL

-2253 YSIVNYVLFKG
+2253 YSIVNYVLFKV

-2309 GVEADFPQPRGVKK
+2309 GVETDFPQPRGVKK

-2376 IYSMSAQSSSIIGY
+2376 IYSMSAQSSSIIEY
-2390 TEADFVKFS
+2390 DETDFTRFS

-2429 RKLWSISPPDLER
+2429 RKLWSISPPDLDR

-2455 VHVEWTVSRK
+2455 IHVEWTVSRK
-2465 TDAKDATGITTK
+2465 TDAKDASGITTQ

-2488 NEFNPVRRTLADML
+2488 NEFNPVRRTLANML
-2502 SSKESMVHNGT
+2502 SSNDSTVHNGT
-2513 IMLQHAFPKFLKVT
+2513 ITLQYAFPKFLKVT
-2527 GRTINL
+2527 GRTTDV
-2533 VPQLMRMPRW
+2533 VPQLMRMPKW
-2543 LDDNI
+2543 LDDNV
-2548 EEEDHNYLHRNI
+2548 EEEDENHLYRDV

-2594 VPLNNCTYIMMFL
+2594 VPLNDCKYIMMFL

-2705 EEGERTDNEDQDDAD
+2705 EEGERTDNEDQDDVD
-2720 EDAAAAR
+2720 EDAEAPR
-2727 GESNV
+2727 GESRDVSRRE